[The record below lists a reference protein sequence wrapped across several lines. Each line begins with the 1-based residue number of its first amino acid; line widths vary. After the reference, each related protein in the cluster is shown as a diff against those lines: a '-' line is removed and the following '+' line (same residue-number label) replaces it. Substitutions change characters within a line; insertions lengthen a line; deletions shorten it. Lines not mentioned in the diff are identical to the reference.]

1 MVGIKEGEK
10 IMLLVTFDKVPKGA
24 KKYFQFKHK
33 LSRKS
38 PELDIKTADTAVKD
52 YAKSLE
58 AAGSNVAFTIFD
70 DEDEDR
76 EESSFEAPV
85 LPEDQDGG
93 ILNLIDRDLEN
104 ENLNREQEETVT
116 DLKDQIFNELE
127 PSLNEDYEDSLN
139 EDNGFMFNNNQVL
152 EPEDEEDEVGEEI
165 PPKND
170 VSDETADKNSTA
182 QLNTSNSAN
191 PNSYNFVTKSP
202 EATPPSSLPVLP
214 VQPDQVS
221 TTEAT
226 HDEVI
231 SYGKYTD
238 ANDIL
243 DRLPKGYDK
252 NQFALN
258 NIRHDLGYLDNPRDQ
273 YDQALNDK
281 IDQALRD
288 YSMQDIQRVYDE
300 GLAKSKAAI
309 VDRLKEAYNRVT
321 KEPIDKIVES
331 KTVTKIQQLT
341 VKATQQ
347 KQNNQSDLNK
357 LKENKALELKTN
369 DEAALAEYKKQ
380 LEEKRNL
387 ALKSFNDQEELK
399 TRNANEQID
408 EQLKADKAKAE
419 HVARNEEVQKR
430 NSELDDSRTTIS
442 NDFDHAVRDN
452 YDKNNN
458 LFEKNL
464 KKVQERVQLAKEEIN
479 EQRRIDQEKAEERR
493 QREAEAAR
501 KERELDLKQKAIE
514 QNESLAKLQ
523 QENMAKLPEEFA
535 KAIAAAITQNN
546 LENPNVKITLNSDGK
561 DTKDISVPVPNIKGE
576 IVDLDTTKQTDP
588 SNVTEPTEEN
598 AALDQENETNND
610 KPKKHHYTSGIISL
624 VCLAA
629 AALGGTWAYTNNRP
643 NNEQKAVV
651 EQSSSHTKQTSK
663 SNSKQSNKKSD
674 ENDAVKKSKS
684 SAKPKVKATQTHLTR
699 SQAVLKQ
706 YRETKTWAQKRD
718 MLDGLLGQGDAR
730 NLKKIATI
738 YANPIANLYS
748 AIANEDKVQTREIWL
763 NLTDD
768 QRTEISNSAKK
779 AVALAFYDI
788 ADWQDGWL
796 ARYAY

>member
-1 MVGIKEGEK
+1 MVGVKEGEK

-38 PELDIKTADTAVKD
+38 PELDIKTADDAVKD
-52 YAKSLE
+52 YAKTLE
-58 AAGSNVAFTIFD
+58 EADSNVTFTIFD

-104 ENLNREQEETVT
+104 ENLTRDQEETVT
-116 DLKDQIFNELE
+116 TLKDQIFNELE
-127 PSLNEDYEDSLN
+127 PSLNDDEDDLN
-139 EDNGFMFNNNQVL
+139 EDNGFMFNSNQIL
-152 EPEDEEDEVGEEI
+152 DSDDEVRDEI
-165 PPKND
+165 PPEND
-170 VSDETADKNSTA
+170 VNDETEDNSPTEE
-182 QLNTSNSAN
+182 SNSNAAAN
-191 PNSYNFVTKSP
+191 PSLNNVPTQLPEKVGASP
-202 EATPPSSLPVLP
+202 IQAG
-214 VQPDQVS
+214 Q
-221 TTEAT
+221 TTET
-226 HDEVI
+226 ETSRSEVI

-243 DRLPKGYDK
+243 DRLPRGYDK

-258 NIRHDLGYLDNPRDQ
+258 NIRHDLGYLDNPKDQ

-321 KEPIDKIVES
+321 KESLDKIVEGR
-331 KTVTKIQQLT
+331 TAAQIQQLV

-347 KQNNQSDLNK
+347 KQNNQSDLSK

-387 ALKSFNDQEELK
+387 ALKNFNDQEELK

-408 EQLKADKAKAE
+408 EQLKADKAKVE
-419 HVARNEEVQKR
+419 RVARDEEVQKR

-442 NDFDHAVRDN
+442 NDFDHAVRNN
-452 YDKNNN
+452 YDKNND
-458 LFEKNL
+458 LFEDNL
-464 KKVQERVQLAKEEIN
+464 KKVQEKVRLAKEQIN
-479 EQRRIDQEKAEERR
+479 QQKQLDQEKAEEKR

-546 LENPNVKITLNSDGK
+546 LENPNVKITLNNDGK
-561 DTKDISVPVPNIKGE
+561 NALVPVPHVDGE
-576 IVDLDTTKQTDP
+576 IVDLDDTKKNDAP
-588 SNVTEPTEEN
+588 IDSESNEEDSELKPETEDN
-598 AALDQENETNND
+598 S
-610 KPKKHHYTSGIISL
+610 PKKRHYKSEIISL

-629 AALGGTWAYTNNRP
+629 AALGGTWAYTNNHS
-643 NNEQKAVV
+643 NNEQKASIERSSSNSHVKKNK
-651 EQSSSHTKQTSK
+651 QSSS
-663 SNSKQSNKKSD
+663 KQSDKKSANEDIAKNKKT
-674 ENDAVKKSKS
+674 NAKSKTKS
-684 SAKPKVKATQTHLTR
+684 TPTHLTR

-738 YANPIANLYS
+738 YSNPIANLYS
-748 AIANEDKVQTREIWL
+748 AIANEDKAQTRDIWL
-763 NLTDD
+763 SLTDD

>member
-1 MVGIKEGEK
+1 MVGVKEGEK

-38 PELDIKTADTAVKD
+38 PELDIKTADDAVKD

-58 AAGSNVAFTIFD
+58 EADSNVTFTIFD

-76 EESSFEAPV
+76 EESSFEAQI

-104 ENLNREQEETVT
+104 ENLTRDQEETVT
-116 DLKDQIFNELE
+116 TLKDQIFNELE
-127 PSLNEDYEDSLN
+127 PSLSDDEEDLN
-139 EDNGFMFNNNQVL
+139 KDNGFMFNNNQIL
-152 EPEDEEDEVGEEI
+152 DSDDEVRDEI
-165 PPKND
+165 PPEND
-170 VSDETADKNSTA
+170 VNDETEDNSPTEE
-182 QLNTSNSAN
+182 SNSNAATN
-191 PNSYNFVTKSP
+191 PSLNNVPTQLP
-202 EATPPSSLPVLP
+202 EEVDALPI
-214 VQPDQVS
+214 QAGQ
-221 TTEAT
+221 TTET
-226 HDEVI
+226 ETSRSEVI

-243 DRLPKGYDK
+243 DRLPRGYDK

-258 NIRHDLGYLDNPRDQ
+258 NIRHDLGYLDNPKDQ

-321 KEPIDKIVES
+321 KESLDKIVEDR
-331 KTVTKIQQLT
+331 TAAQIQQLV
-341 VKATQQ
+341 VKATHQ
-347 KQNNQSDLNK
+347 KQNNQSDLSK

-380 LEEKRNL
+380 LEEKRNI
-387 ALKSFNDQEELK
+387 ALKNFNDQEELK

-408 EQLKADKAKAE
+408 EQLKADKAKVE
-419 HVARNEEVQKR
+419 RVARDEEVQKR

-442 NDFDHAVRDN
+442 NDFDHAVRNN
-452 YDKNNN
+452 YDKNND
-458 LFEKNL
+458 LFEDNL
-464 KKVQERVQLAKEEIN
+464 KKVQEKVRLAKEQIN
-479 EQRRIDQEKAEERR
+479 QQKLLDQEKAEEKR

-546 LENPNVKITLNSDGK
+546 LENPNVKITLNNDGK
-561 DTKDISVPVPNIKGE
+561 NALVPVPHVDGE
-576 IVDLDTTKQTDP
+576 VVDLDDTKKNDAP
-588 SNVTEPTEEN
+588 IDSESNEEDSELKPETEDN
-598 AALDQENETNND
+598 S
-610 KPKKHHYTSGIISL
+610 PKKHHYKSEIISL

-629 AALGGTWAYTNNRP
+629 AALGGTWAYTNNHS
-643 NNEQKAVV
+643 NNEQKASIERSSSNSHVKKNK
-651 EQSSSHTKQTSK
+651 QSSS
-663 SNSKQSNKKSD
+663 KQSDKKSANEDIAKNKKP
-674 ENDAVKKSKS
+674 NAKSKTKS
-684 SAKPKVKATQTHLTR
+684 TPTYLTR

-706 YRETKTWAQKRD
+706 YRETKNWAQKRD

-738 YANPIANLYS
+738 YSNPIASLYS
-748 AIANEDKVQTREIWL
+748 AIANEDKAQTRDIWL
-763 NLTDD
+763 SLTDD

>member
-1 MVGIKEGEK
+1 
-10 IMLLVTFDKVPKGA
+10 MLLVTFDKVPKGA

-38 PELDIKTADTAVKD
+38 PELDIKTADDAVKD

-58 AAGSNVAFTIFD
+58 EADSNVTFTIFD

-76 EESSFEAPV
+76 EESSFEAQI

-104 ENLNREQEETVT
+104 ENLTRDQEETVT
-116 DLKDQIFNELE
+116 TLKDQIFNELE
-127 PSLNEDYEDSLN
+127 PSLSDDEEDLN
-139 EDNGFMFNNNQVL
+139 KDNGFMFNNNQIL
-152 EPEDEEDEVGEEI
+152 DSDDEVRDEI
-165 PPKND
+165 PPEND
-170 VSDETADKNSTA
+170 VNDETEDNSPTEE
-182 QLNTSNSAN
+182 SNSNAATN
-191 PNSYNFVTKSP
+191 PSLNNVPTQLP
-202 EATPPSSLPVLP
+202 EEVDALPI
-214 VQPDQVS
+214 QAGQ
-221 TTEAT
+221 TTET
-226 HDEVI
+226 ETSRSEVI

-243 DRLPKGYDK
+243 DRLPRGYDK

-258 NIRHDLGYLDNPRDQ
+258 NIRHDLGYLDNPKDQ

-321 KEPIDKIVES
+321 KESLDKIVEDR
-331 KTVTKIQQLT
+331 TAAQIQQLV
-341 VKATQQ
+341 VKATHQ
-347 KQNNQSDLNK
+347 KQNNQSDLSK

-380 LEEKRNL
+380 LEEKRNI
-387 ALKSFNDQEELK
+387 ALKNFNDQEELK

-408 EQLKADKAKAE
+408 EQLKADKAKVE
-419 HVARNEEVQKR
+419 RVARDEEVQKR

-442 NDFDHAVRDN
+442 NDFDHAVRNN
-452 YDKNNN
+452 YDKNND
-458 LFEKNL
+458 LFEDNL
-464 KKVQERVQLAKEEIN
+464 KKVQEKVQLAKEQIN
-479 EQRRIDQEKAEERR
+479 QQKQLDQEKAEEKR

-523 QENMAKLPEEFA
+523 QENMAKLPEKFA

-546 LENPNVKITLNSDGK
+546 LENPNVKITLNNDGK
-561 DTKDISVPVPNIKGE
+561 NALVPVPHVDGE
-576 IVDLDTTKQTDP
+576 VVDLDDTKKNDAP
-588 SNVTEPTEEN
+588 IDSESNEEDSELKPETEDN
-598 AALDQENETNND
+598 S
-610 KPKKHHYTSGIISL
+610 PKKRHYKSEIISL

-629 AALGGTWAYTNNRP
+629 AALGGTWAYTNNHS
-643 NNEQKAVV
+643 NNEQKASIERSSSNSHVKKNK
-651 EQSSSHTKQTSK
+651 QSSS
-663 SNSKQSNKKSD
+663 KQSDKKSANEDIAKNKKP
-674 ENDAVKKSKS
+674 NAKSKTKS
-684 SAKPKVKATQTHLTR
+684 TPTYLTR
-699 SQAVLKQ
+699 SQAILKQ

-738 YANPIANLYS
+738 YSNPIASLYS
-748 AIANEDKVQTREIWL
+748 AIANEDKAQTRDIWL
-763 NLTDD
+763 SLTDD

>member
-1 MVGIKEGEK
+1 
-10 IMLLVTFDKVPKGA
+10 MLLVTFDKVPKGA

-38 PELDIKTADTAVKD
+38 PELDIKTADDAVKD

-58 AAGSNVAFTIFD
+58 EADSNVTFTIFD

-76 EESSFEAPV
+76 EESSFEAQI

-104 ENLNREQEETVT
+104 ENLTRDQEETVT
-116 DLKDQIFNELE
+116 TLKDQIFNELE
-127 PSLNEDYEDSLN
+127 PSLSDDEEDLN
-139 EDNGFMFNNNQVL
+139 KDNGFMFNNNQIL
-152 EPEDEEDEVGEEI
+152 DSDDEVRDEI
-165 PPKND
+165 PPEND
-170 VSDETADKNSTA
+170 VNDETEDNSPTEE
-182 QLNTSNSAN
+182 SNSNAATN
-191 PNSYNFVTKSP
+191 PSLNNVPTQLP
-202 EATPPSSLPVLP
+202 EEVDALPI
-214 VQPDQVS
+214 QAGQ
-221 TTEAT
+221 TTET
-226 HDEVI
+226 ETSRSEVI

-243 DRLPKGYDK
+243 DRLPRGYDK

-258 NIRHDLGYLDNPRDQ
+258 NIRHDLGYLDNPKDQ

-321 KEPIDKIVES
+321 KESLDKIVEDR
-331 KTVTKIQQLT
+331 TAAQIQQLV
-341 VKATQQ
+341 VKATHQ
-347 KQNNQSDLNK
+347 KQNNQSDLSK

-380 LEEKRNL
+380 LEEKRNI
-387 ALKSFNDQEELK
+387 ALKNFNDQEELK

-408 EQLKADKAKAE
+408 EQLKADKAKVE
-419 HVARNEEVQKR
+419 RVARDEEVQKR

-442 NDFDHAVRDN
+442 NDFDHAVRNN
-452 YDKNNN
+452 YDKNND
-458 LFEKNL
+458 LFEDNL
-464 KKVQERVQLAKEEIN
+464 KKVQEKVRLAKEQIN
-479 EQRRIDQEKAEERR
+479 QQKLLDQEKAEEKR

-546 LENPNVKITLNSDGK
+546 LENPNVKITLNNDGK
-561 DTKDISVPVPNIKGE
+561 NALVPVPYVDGE
-576 IVDLDTTKQTDP
+576 VVDLDDTKKNDAP
-588 SNVTEPTEEN
+588 IDSESNEEDSELKPETEDN
-598 AALDQENETNND
+598 S
-610 KPKKHHYTSGIISL
+610 PKKRHYKSEIISL

-629 AALGGTWAYTNNRP
+629 AALGGTWAYTNNHS
-643 NNEQKAVV
+643 NNEQKASIERSSSNSHVKKNK
-651 EQSSSHTKQTSK
+651 QSSS
-663 SNSKQSNKKSD
+663 KQSDKKSANEDIAKNKKP
-674 ENDAVKKSKS
+674 NAKSKTKS
-684 SAKPKVKATQTHLTR
+684 TPTYLTR
-699 SQAVLKQ
+699 SQAILKQ

-738 YANPIANLYS
+738 YSNPIANLYS
-748 AIANEDKVQTREIWL
+748 AIANEDKAQTRDIWL
-763 NLTDD
+763 SLTDD

>member
-1 MVGIKEGEK
+1 
-10 IMLLVTFDKVPKGA
+10 MLLVTFDKVPKGA

-38 PELDIKTADTAVKD
+38 PELDIKTADDAVKD

-58 AAGSNVAFTIFD
+58 EADSNVTFTIFD

-76 EESSFEAPV
+76 EESSFEAQI

-104 ENLNREQEETVT
+104 ENLTRDQEETVT
-116 DLKDQIFNELE
+116 TLKDQIFNELE
-127 PSLNEDYEDSLN
+127 PSLSDDEEDLN
-139 EDNGFMFNNNQVL
+139 KDNGFMFNNNQIL
-152 EPEDEEDEVGEEI
+152 DSDDEVRDEI
-165 PPKND
+165 PPEND
-170 VSDETADKNSTA
+170 VNDETEDNSPTEE
-182 QLNTSNSAN
+182 SNSNAATN
-191 PNSYNFVTKSP
+191 PSLNNVPTQLP
-202 EATPPSSLPVLP
+202 EEVDALPI
-214 VQPDQVS
+214 QAGQ
-221 TTEAT
+221 TTET
-226 HDEVI
+226 ETNRSEVI

-243 DRLPKGYDK
+243 DRLPRGYNK
-252 NQFALN
+252 NQFALD
-258 NIRHDLGYLDNPRDQ
+258 NIRHDLGYLDNPKDQ
-273 YDQALNDK
+273 YEQELNDK
-281 IDQALRD
+281 INQALRD

-321 KEPIDKIVES
+321 KESLDKIVEDR
-331 KTVTKIQQLT
+331 TAAQIQQLV
-341 VKATQQ
+341 VKATHQ
-347 KQNNQSDLNK
+347 KQNNQSDLSK

-380 LEEKRNL
+380 LEEKRNI
-387 ALKSFNDQEELK
+387 ALKNFNDQEELK

-408 EQLKADKAKAE
+408 EQLKADKAKVE
-419 HVARNEEVQKR
+419 RVARDEEVQKR

-442 NDFDHAVRDN
+442 NDFDHAVRNN
-452 YDKNNN
+452 YDKNND
-458 LFEKNL
+458 LFEDNL
-464 KKVQERVQLAKEEIN
+464 KKVQERVRLAKEQIN
-479 EQRRIDQEKAEERR
+479 QQKQLDQEKAEEKR

-546 LENPNVKITLNSDGK
+546 LENPNVKITLNNDGK
-561 DTKDISVPVPNIKGE
+561 NALVPVPHVDGE
-576 IVDLDTTKQTDP
+576 VVDLDDTKKNDAP
-588 SNVTEPTEEN
+588 IDSESNEEDSELKPETEDN
-598 AALDQENETNND
+598 S
-610 KPKKHHYTSGIISL
+610 PKKRHYKSEIISL

-629 AALGGTWAYTNNRP
+629 AALGGTWAYTNNHS
-643 NNEQKAVV
+643 NNEQKASIERSSSNSHVKKNK
-651 EQSSSHTKQTSK
+651 QSSS
-663 SNSKQSNKKSD
+663 KQSDKKSANEDIAKNKKP
-674 ENDAVKKSKS
+674 NAKSKTKS
-684 SAKPKVKATQTHLTR
+684 TPTHLTR

-706 YRETKTWAQKRD
+706 YRETNNWAQKRD

-738 YANPIANLYS
+738 YSNPIASLYS
-748 AIANEDKVQTREIWL
+748 AIANEDKAQTRDIWL
-763 NLTDD
+763 SLTDD

>member
-1 MVGIKEGEK
+1 
-10 IMLLVTFDKVPKGA
+10 MLLVTFDKVPKGA

-38 PELDIKTADTAVKD
+38 PELDIKTADDAVKD

-58 AAGSNVAFTIFD
+58 EADSNVTFTIFD

-76 EESSFEAPV
+76 EESSFEAQI

-104 ENLNREQEETVT
+104 ENLTRDQEETVT
-116 DLKDQIFNELE
+116 TLKDQIFNELE
-127 PSLNEDYEDSLN
+127 PSLSDDEEDLN
-139 EDNGFMFNNNQVL
+139 KDNGFMFNNNQIL
-152 EPEDEEDEVGEEI
+152 DSDDEVRDEI
-165 PPKND
+165 PPEND
-170 VSDETADKNSTA
+170 VNDETEDNSPTEE
-182 QLNTSNSAN
+182 SNSNAATN
-191 PNSYNFVTKSP
+191 PSLNNVPTQLP
-202 EATPPSSLPVLP
+202 EEVDALPI
-214 VQPDQVS
+214 QAGQ
-221 TTEAT
+221 TTET
-226 HDEVI
+226 ETSRSEVI

-243 DRLPKGYDK
+243 DRLPRGYDK

-258 NIRHDLGYLDNPRDQ
+258 NIRHDLGYLDNPKDQ

-321 KEPIDKIVES
+321 KESLDKIVEDR
-331 KTVTKIQQLT
+331 TAAQIQQLV
-341 VKATQQ
+341 VKATHQ
-347 KQNNQSDLNK
+347 KQNNQSDLSK

-380 LEEKRNL
+380 LEEKRNI
-387 ALKSFNDQEELK
+387 ALKNFNDQEELK

-408 EQLKADKAKAE
+408 EQLKADKAKVE
-419 HVARNEEVQKR
+419 RVARDEEVQKR

-442 NDFDHAVRDN
+442 NDFDHAVRNN
-452 YDKNNN
+452 YDKNND
-458 LFEKNL
+458 LFEDNL
-464 KKVQERVQLAKEEIN
+464 KKVQEKVRLAKEQIN
-479 EQRRIDQEKAEERR
+479 QQKLLDQEKAEEKR

-546 LENPNVKITLNSDGK
+546 LENPNVKITLNNDGK
-561 DTKDISVPVPNIKGE
+561 NALVPVPHVDGE
-576 IVDLDTTKQTDP
+576 IVDLDDTKKNDAP
-588 SNVTEPTEEN
+588 IDSESNEEDSELKPETEDN
-598 AALDQENETNND
+598 S
-610 KPKKHHYTSGIISL
+610 PKKHHYKSEIISL

-629 AALGGTWAYTNNRP
+629 AALGGTWAYTNNHS
-643 NNEQKAVV
+643 NNEQKASIERSSSNSHVKKNK
-651 EQSSSHTKQTSK
+651 QSSS
-663 SNSKQSNKKSD
+663 KQSAKKD
-674 ENDAVKKSKS
+674 IAKNQKTNAKSKTKS
-684 SAKPKVKATQTHLTR
+684 TPTYLTR
-699 SQAVLKQ
+699 SQAILKQ

-738 YANPIANLYS
+738 YSNPIASLYS
-748 AIANEDKVQTREIWL
+748 AIANEDKAQTRDIWL
-763 NLTDD
+763 SLTDD

>member
-1 MVGIKEGEK
+1 
-10 IMLLVTFDKVPKGA
+10 MLLVTFDKVPKGA

-38 PELDIKTADTAVKD
+38 PELDIKTADDAVKD

-58 AAGSNVAFTIFD
+58 EADSNVTFTIFD

-76 EESSFEAPV
+76 EESSFEAQI

-93 ILNLIDRDLEN
+93 ILNWIDRDLEN
-104 ENLNREQEETVT
+104 ENLTRDQEETVT
-116 DLKDQIFNELE
+116 TLKDQIFNELE
-127 PSLNEDYEDSLN
+127 PSLSDDEEDLN
-139 EDNGFMFNNNQVL
+139 KDNGFMFNNNQIL
-152 EPEDEEDEVGEEI
+152 DSDDEVRDEI
-165 PPKND
+165 PPEND
-170 VSDETADKNSTA
+170 VNDETEDNSPTEE
-182 QLNTSNSAN
+182 SNSNAATN
-191 PNSYNFVTKSP
+191 PSLNNVPTQLP
-202 EATPPSSLPVLP
+202 EEVDALPI
-214 VQPDQVS
+214 QAGQ
-221 TTEAT
+221 TTET
-226 HDEVI
+226 ETNRSEVI

-243 DRLPKGYDK
+243 DRLPRGYDK
-252 NQFALN
+252 NQFALD
-258 NIRHDLGYLDNPRDQ
+258 NIRHDLGYLDNPKDQ
-273 YDQALNDK
+273 YEQELNDK
-281 IDQALRD
+281 INQALRD

-321 KEPIDKIVES
+321 KESLDKIVEGR
-331 KTVTKIQQLT
+331 TEAQIQQLV

-347 KQNNQSDLNK
+347 KQNNQSDLSK

-387 ALKSFNDQEELK
+387 ALKNFNDQEELK

-408 EQLKADKAKAE
+408 EQLKADKAKVE
-419 HVARNEEVQKR
+419 RVARDEEVQKR

-442 NDFDHAVRDN
+442 NDFDHAVRNN
-452 YDKNNN
+452 YDKNND
-458 LFEKNL
+458 LFEDNL
-464 KKVQERVQLAKEEIN
+464 KKVQEKVRLAKEQIN
-479 EQRRIDQEKAEERR
+479 QQKLLDQEKAEEKR

-546 LENPNVKITLNSDGK
+546 LENPNVKITLNNDGK
-561 DTKDISVPVPNIKGE
+561 NALVPVPHVDGE
-576 IVDLDTTKQTDP
+576 VVDLDDTKKNDAP
-588 SNVTEPTEEN
+588 IDSESNEEDSELKPETEDN
-598 AALDQENETNND
+598 SS
-610 KPKKHHYTSGIISL
+610 KKHHYKSEIISL

-629 AALGGTWAYTNNRP
+629 AALGGTWAYTNNHS
-643 NNEQKAVV
+643 NNEQKASIERSSSNSHVKKNK
-651 EQSSSHTKQTSK
+651 QSSS
-663 SNSKQSNKKSD
+663 KQSAKKD
-674 ENDAVKKSKS
+674 IAKNQKTNAKSKTKS
-684 SAKPKVKATQTHLTR
+684 TPTHLTR

-738 YANPIANLYS
+738 YSNPIASLYS
-748 AIANEDKVQTREIWL
+748 AIANEDKAQTRDIWL
-763 NLTDD
+763 SLTDD

>member
-1 MVGIKEGEK
+1 
-10 IMLLVTFDKVPKGA
+10 MLLVTFDKVPKGA

-38 PELDIKTADTAVKD
+38 PELDIKTADDAVKD

-58 AAGSNVAFTIFD
+58 EADSNVTFTIFD

-76 EESSFEAPV
+76 EESSFEAQI

-104 ENLNREQEETVT
+104 ENLTRDQEETVT
-116 DLKDQIFNELE
+116 TLKDQIFNELE
-127 PSLNEDYEDSLN
+127 PSLSDDEEDLN
-139 EDNGFMFNNNQVL
+139 KDNGFMFNNNQIL
-152 EPEDEEDEVGEEI
+152 DSDDEVRDEI
-165 PPKND
+165 PPEND
-170 VSDETADKNSTA
+170 VNDETEDNSPTEE
-182 QLNTSNSAN
+182 SNSNAATN
-191 PNSYNFVTKSP
+191 PSLNNVPTQLP
-202 EATPPSSLPVLP
+202 EEVDALPI
-214 VQPDQVS
+214 QAGQ
-221 TTEAT
+221 TTET
-226 HDEVI
+226 ETSRSEVI

-243 DRLPKGYDK
+243 DRLPRGYDK

-258 NIRHDLGYLDNPRDQ
+258 NIRHDLGYLDNPKDQ

-321 KEPIDKIVES
+321 KESLDKIVEDR
-331 KTVTKIQQLT
+331 TAAQIQQLV
-341 VKATQQ
+341 VKATHQ
-347 KQNNQSDLNK
+347 KQNNQSDLSK

-380 LEEKRNL
+380 LEEKRNI
-387 ALKSFNDQEELK
+387 ALKNFNDQEELK

-408 EQLKADKAKAE
+408 EQLKADKAKVE
-419 HVARNEEVQKR
+419 RVARDEEVQKR

-442 NDFDHAVRDN
+442 NDFDHAVRNN
-452 YDKNNN
+452 YDKNND
-458 LFEKNL
+458 LFEDNL
-464 KKVQERVQLAKEEIN
+464 KKVQEKVRLAKEQIN
-479 EQRRIDQEKAEERR
+479 QQKQLDQEKAEEKR

-546 LENPNVKITLNSDGK
+546 LENPNVKITLNNDGK
-561 DTKDISVPVPNIKGE
+561 NALVPVPHVDGE
-576 IVDLDTTKQTDP
+576 RVDLDDTKKNDAP
-588 SNVTEPTEEN
+588 IDSESNEEDSELKPETEDN
-598 AALDQENETNND
+598 S
-610 KPKKHHYTSGIISL
+610 PKKRHYKSEIISL

-629 AALGGTWAYTNNRP
+629 AALGGTWAYTNNHS
-643 NNEQKAVV
+643 NNEQKASIERSSSNSHVKKNK
-651 EQSSSHTKQTSK
+651 QSSS
-663 SNSKQSNKKSD
+663 KQSAKKD
-674 ENDAVKKSKS
+674 IAKNQKTNAKSKTKS
-684 SAKPKVKATQTHLTR
+684 TPTYLTR
-699 SQAVLKQ
+699 SQAILKQ

-738 YANPIANLYS
+738 YSNPIASLYS
-748 AIANEDKVQTREIWL
+748 AIANEDKAQTRDIWL
-763 NLTDD
+763 SLTDD

>member
-1 MVGIKEGEK
+1 MVGVKEGEK

-38 PELDIKTADTAVKD
+38 PELDIKTADDAVKD

-58 AAGSNVAFTIFD
+58 KADSNVTFTIFD

-76 EESSFEAPV
+76 EESSFEAQI

-104 ENLNREQEETVT
+104 ENLTRDQEETVT
-116 DLKDQIFNELE
+116 TLKDQIFNELE
-127 PSLNEDYEDSLN
+127 PSLSDDEEDLN
-139 EDNGFMFNNNQVL
+139 KDNGFMFNNNQIL
-152 EPEDEEDEVGEEI
+152 DSDDEVRDEI
-165 PPKND
+165 PPEND
-170 VSDETADKNSTA
+170 VNDETEDNSPTEE
-182 QLNTSNSAN
+182 SNSNAATN
-191 PNSYNFVTKSP
+191 PSLNNVPTQLP
-202 EATPPSSLPVLP
+202 EEVDALPI
-214 VQPDQVS
+214 QAGQ
-221 TTEAT
+221 TTET
-226 HDEVI
+226 ETSRSEVI

-243 DRLPKGYDK
+243 DRLPRGYDK

-258 NIRHDLGYLDNPRDQ
+258 NIRHDLGYLDNPKDQ

-321 KEPIDKIVES
+321 KESLDKIVEDR
-331 KTVTKIQQLT
+331 TAAQIQQLA
-341 VKATQQ
+341 VKATHQ
-347 KQNNQSDLNK
+347 KQNNQSDLSK

-387 ALKSFNDQEELK
+387 ALKNFNDQEELK

-408 EQLKADKAKAE
+408 EQLKADKAKVE
-419 HVARNEEVQKR
+419 RVARDEEVQKR

-442 NDFDHAVRDN
+442 NDFDHAVRNN
-452 YDKNNN
+452 YDKNND
-458 LFEKNL
+458 LFEDNL
-464 KKVQERVQLAKEEIN
+464 KKVQEKVRLAKEQIN
-479 EQRRIDQEKAEERR
+479 QQKLLDQEKAEEKR

-546 LENPNVKITLNSDGK
+546 LENPNVKITLNNDGK
-561 DTKDISVPVPNIKGE
+561 NALVPVPHVDGE
-576 IVDLDTTKQTDP
+576 IVDLDDTKKNDAP
-588 SNVTEPTEEN
+588 IDSESNEEDSELKPETEDN
-598 AALDQENETNND
+598 S
-610 KPKKHHYTSGIISL
+610 PKKHHYKSEIISL

-629 AALGGTWAYTNNRP
+629 AALGGTWAYTNNHS
-643 NNEQKAVV
+643 NNEQKASIERSSSNSHVKKNK
-651 EQSSSHTKQTSK
+651 QSSS
-663 SNSKQSNKKSD
+663 KQSAKKD
-674 ENDAVKKSKS
+674 IAKNQKTNAKSKTKS
-684 SAKPKVKATQTHLTR
+684 TPTYLTR
-699 SQAVLKQ
+699 SQAILKQ

-738 YANPIANLYS
+738 YSNPIASLYS
-748 AIANEDKVQTREIWL
+748 AIANEDKAQTRDIWL
-763 NLTDD
+763 SLTDD

>member
-1 MVGIKEGEK
+1 
-10 IMLLVTFDKVPKGA
+10 MLLVTFDKVPKGA

-38 PELDIKTADTAVKD
+38 PELDIKTADDAVKD

-58 AAGSNVAFTIFD
+58 EADSNVTFTIFD

-76 EESSFEAPV
+76 EESSFEAQI

-104 ENLNREQEETVT
+104 ENLTRDQEETVT
-116 DLKDQIFNELE
+116 TLKDQIFNELE
-127 PSLNEDYEDSLN
+127 PSLSDDEEDLN
-139 EDNGFMFNNNQVL
+139 KDNGFMFNNNQIL
-152 EPEDEEDEVGEEI
+152 DSDDEVRDEI
-165 PPKND
+165 PPEND
-170 VSDETADKNSTA
+170 VNDETEDNSPTEE
-182 QLNTSNSAN
+182 SNSNAATN
-191 PNSYNFVTKSP
+191 PSLNNVPTQLP
-202 EATPPSSLPVLP
+202 EEVDALPI
-214 VQPDQVS
+214 QAGQ
-221 TTEAT
+221 TTET
-226 HDEVI
+226 ETSRSEVI

-243 DRLPKGYDK
+243 DRLPRGYDK

-258 NIRHDLGYLDNPRDQ
+258 NIRHDLGYLDNPKDQ

-321 KEPIDKIVES
+321 KESLDKIVEDR
-331 KTVTKIQQLT
+331 TAAQIQQLV
-341 VKATQQ
+341 VKATHQ
-347 KQNNQSDLNK
+347 KQNNQSDLSK

-380 LEEKRNL
+380 LEEKRNI
-387 ALKSFNDQEELK
+387 ALKNFNDQEELK

-408 EQLKADKAKAE
+408 EQLKADKAKVE
-419 HVARNEEVQKR
+419 RVARDEEVQKR

-442 NDFDHAVRDN
+442 NDFDHAVRNN
-452 YDKNNN
+452 YDKNND
-458 LFEKNL
+458 LFEDNL
-464 KKVQERVQLAKEEIN
+464 KKVQEKVRLAKEQIN
-479 EQRRIDQEKAEERR
+479 QQKQLDQEKAEEKR

-546 LENPNVKITLNSDGK
+546 LENPNVKITLNNDGK
-561 DTKDISVPVPNIKGE
+561 NALVPVPHVDGE
-576 IVDLDTTKQTDP
+576 VVDLDDTKKNDAP
-588 SNVTEPTEEN
+588 IDSESNEEDSELKPETEDN
-598 AALDQENETNND
+598 S
-610 KPKKHHYTSGIISL
+610 PKKRHYKSEIISL

-629 AALGGTWAYTNNRP
+629 AALGGTWAYTNNHS
-643 NNEQKAVV
+643 NNEQKASIERSSSNSHVKKNK
-651 EQSSSHTKQTSK
+651 QSSS
-663 SNSKQSNKKSD
+663 KQSDKKSANEDIAKNKKP
-674 ENDAVKKSKS
+674 NAKSKTKS
-684 SAKPKVKATQTHLTR
+684 TPTHLTR

-706 YRETKTWAQKRD
+706 YRETKNWAQKRD

-738 YANPIANLYS
+738 YSNPIASLYS
-748 AIANEDKVQTREIWL
+748 AIANEDKAQTRDIWL
-763 NLTDD
+763 SLTDD

>member
-1 MVGIKEGEK
+1 MVGVKEGEK

-38 PELDIKTADTAVKD
+38 PELDISTADNAVKE
-52 YAKSLE
+52 YAKTLE
-58 AAGSNVAFTIFD
+58 EADSNVSFTIFD

-76 EESSFEAPV
+76 EESSFEAQI

-104 ENLNREQEETVT
+104 ENLTRDQEETVT
-116 DLKDQIFNELE
+116 TLKDQIFNELE
-127 PSLNEDYEDSLN
+127 PSLNDDIKDNLN
-139 EDNGFMFNNNQVL
+139 EDDGFMFNNNQIL
-152 EPEDEEDEVGEEI
+152 DSDDEVRDEI
-165 PPKND
+165 PPEDDGNA
-170 VSDETADKNSTA
+170 ETDKSPTVE
-182 QLNTSNSAN
+182 SNSNAATN
-191 PNSYNFVTKSP
+191 PSLNNVPTQLP
-202 EATPPSSLPVLP
+202 EEVDALPI
-214 VQPDQVS
+214 QAGQ
-221 TTEAT
+221 TTET
-226 HDEVI
+226 ETSRSEVI

-243 DRLPKGYDK
+243 DRLPRGYDK

-258 NIRHDLGYLDNPRDQ
+258 NIRHDLGYLDNPKDQ

-309 VDRLKEAYNRVT
+309 VDRLKEAYNGVT
-321 KEPIDKIVES
+321 KKSLDKIVEDR
-331 KTVTKIQQLT
+331 TAAQIQQLA
-341 VKATQQ
+341 VKATHQ
-347 KQNNQSDLNK
+347 KQNNQSDLSK

-387 ALKSFNDQEELK
+387 ALKNFNDQEELK

-408 EQLKADKAKAE
+408 EQLKADKAKVE
-419 HVARNEEVQKR
+419 RVARDEEVQKR

-442 NDFDHAVRDN
+442 NDFDHAVRNN
-452 YDKNNN
+452 YDKNND
-458 LFEKNL
+458 LFEDNL
-464 KKVQERVQLAKEEIN
+464 KKVQERVRLAKEQIN
-479 EQRRIDQEKAEERR
+479 QQKQLDQEKAEEKR

-546 LENPNVKITLNSDGK
+546 LENPNVKITLNNDGK
-561 DTKDISVPVPNIKGE
+561 NALVPVPHVDGE
-576 IVDLDTTKQTDP
+576 VVDLDDTKKNDAP
-588 SNVTEPTEEN
+588 IDSESNEEDSELKPETEDN
-598 AALDQENETNND
+598 S
-610 KPKKHHYTSGIISL
+610 PKKRHYKSEIISL

-629 AALGGTWAYTNNRP
+629 AALGGTWAYTNNHS
-643 NNEQKAVV
+643 NNEQKASIERSSSNSHVKKNK
-651 EQSSSHTKQTSK
+651 QSSS
-663 SNSKQSNKKSD
+663 KQSDKKSANEDIAKNKKP
-674 ENDAVKKSKS
+674 NAKSKTKS
-684 SAKPKVKATQTHLTR
+684 TPTHLTR

-706 YRETKTWAQKRD
+706 YRETKNWAQKRD

-738 YANPIANLYS
+738 YSNPIASLYS
-748 AIANEDKVQTREIWL
+748 AIANEDKAQTRDIWL
-763 NLTDD
+763 SLTDD

>member
-1 MVGIKEGEK
+1 
-10 IMLLVTFDKVPKGA
+10 MLLVTFDKVPKGA

-38 PELDIKTADTAVKD
+38 PELDIKTADDAVKD
-52 YAKSLE
+52 YAKTLE
-58 AAGSNVAFTIFD
+58 EADSNVTFTIFD

-76 EESSFEAPV
+76 EESSFEAQI

-104 ENLNREQEETVT
+104 ENLTRDQEETVT
-116 DLKDQIFNELE
+116 TLKDQIFNELE
-127 PSLNEDYEDSLN
+127 PSLNDDEDDLN
-139 EDNGFMFNNNQVL
+139 EDNGFMFNSNQIL
-152 EPEDEEDEVGEEI
+152 DSDDEVRDEI
-165 PPKND
+165 PPEND
-170 VSDETADKNSTA
+170 VDDETEDNSPTEE
-182 QLNTSNSAN
+182 SNSNAAAN
-191 PNSYNFVTKSP
+191 PSLNNVPTQLPEKIGASP
-202 EATPPSSLPVLP
+202 IQAG
-214 VQPDQVS
+214 Q
-221 TTEAT
+221 TTET
-226 HDEVI
+226 ETSRSEVI

-243 DRLPKGYDK
+243 DRLPRGYDK

-258 NIRHDLGYLDNPRDQ
+258 NIRHDLGYLDNPKDQ

-321 KEPIDKIVES
+321 KESLDKIVEGR
-331 KTVTKIQQLT
+331 TAAQIQQLV

-347 KQNNQSDLNK
+347 KQNNQSDLSK

-387 ALKSFNDQEELK
+387 ALKNFNDQEELK

-408 EQLKADKAKAE
+408 EQLKADKAKVE
-419 HVARNEEVQKR
+419 RVARDEEVQKR

-442 NDFDHAVRDN
+442 NDFDHAVRNN
-452 YDKNNN
+452 YDKNND
-458 LFEKNL
+458 LFEDNL
-464 KKVQERVQLAKEEIN
+464 KKVQEKVRLAKEQIN
-479 EQRRIDQEKAEERR
+479 QQKQLDQEKAEEKR

-546 LENPNVKITLNSDGK
+546 LENPNVKITLNNDGK
-561 DTKDISVPVPNIKGE
+561 NALVPVPHVDGE
-576 IVDLDTTKQTDP
+576 IVDLDDTKKNDAP
-588 SNVTEPTEEN
+588 IDSESNEEDSELKPETEDN
-598 AALDQENETNND
+598 S
-610 KPKKHHYTSGIISL
+610 PKKRHYKSEIISL

-629 AALGGTWAYTNNRP
+629 AALGGTWAYTNNHS
-643 NNEQKAVV
+643 NNEQKASIERSSSNSHVKKNK
-651 EQSSSHTKQTSK
+651 QSSS
-663 SNSKQSNKKSD
+663 KQSDKKSANEDIAKNKKT
-674 ENDAVKKSKS
+674 NAKSKTKS
-684 SAKPKVKATQTHLTR
+684 TPTHLTR

-706 YRETKTWAQKRD
+706 YRETKNWAQKRD

-738 YANPIANLYS
+738 YSNPIANLYS
-748 AIANEDKVQTREIWL
+748 AIANEDKAQTRDIWL
-763 NLTDD
+763 SLTDD

>member
-1 MVGIKEGEK
+1 
-10 IMLLVTFDKVPKGA
+10 MLLVTFDKVPKGA

-38 PELDIKTADTAVKD
+38 PELDIKTADDAVKD

-58 AAGSNVAFTIFD
+58 EADSNVTFTIFD

-76 EESSFEAPV
+76 EESSFEAQI

-104 ENLNREQEETVT
+104 ENLTRDQEETVT
-116 DLKDQIFNELE
+116 TLKDQIFNELE
-127 PSLNEDYEDSLN
+127 PSLSDDEEDLN
-139 EDNGFMFNNNQVL
+139 KDNGFMFNNNQIL
-152 EPEDEEDEVGEEI
+152 DSDDEVRDEI
-165 PPKND
+165 PPEND
-170 VSDETADKNSTA
+170 VNDETEDNSPTEE
-182 QLNTSNSAN
+182 SNSNAATN
-191 PNSYNFVTKSP
+191 PSLNNVPTQLP
-202 EATPPSSLPVLP
+202 EEVDALPI
-214 VQPDQVS
+214 QAGQ
-221 TTEAT
+221 TTET
-226 HDEVI
+226 ETSRSEVI

-243 DRLPKGYDK
+243 DRLPRGYDK

-258 NIRHDLGYLDNPRDQ
+258 NIRHDLGYLDNPKDQ

-321 KEPIDKIVES
+321 KESLDKIVEDR
-331 KTVTKIQQLT
+331 TAAQIQQLV
-341 VKATQQ
+341 VKATHQ
-347 KQNNQSDLNK
+347 KQNNQSDLSK

-380 LEEKRNL
+380 LEEKRNI
-387 ALKSFNDQEELK
+387 ALKNFNDQEELK

-408 EQLKADKAKAE
+408 EQLKADKAKVE
-419 HVARNEEVQKR
+419 RVARDEEVQKR

-442 NDFDHAVRDN
+442 NDFDHAVRNN
-452 YDKNNN
+452 YDKNND
-458 LFEKNL
+458 LFEYNL
-464 KKVQERVQLAKEEIN
+464 KKVQEKVRLAKEQIN
-479 EQRRIDQEKAEERR
+479 QQKLLDQEKAEEKR

-546 LENPNVKITLNSDGK
+546 LENPNVKITLNNDGK
-561 DTKDISVPVPNIKGE
+561 NALVPVPHVDGE
-576 IVDLDTTKQTDP
+576 IVDLDDTKKNDAP
-588 SNVTEPTEEN
+588 IDSESNEEDSELKPETEDN
-598 AALDQENETNND
+598 S
-610 KPKKHHYTSGIISL
+610 PKKHHYKSEIISL

-629 AALGGTWAYTNNRP
+629 ATLGGTWAYTNNHS
-643 NNEQKAVV
+643 NNEQKASIERSSSNSHVKKNK
-651 EQSSSHTKQTSK
+651 QSSS
-663 SNSKQSNKKSD
+663 KQSAKKD
-674 ENDAVKKSKS
+674 IAKNQKTNAKSKTKS
-684 SAKPKVKATQTHLTR
+684 TPTYLTR
-699 SQAVLKQ
+699 SQAILKQ

-738 YANPIANLYS
+738 YSNPIASLYS
-748 AIANEDKVQTREIWL
+748 AIANEDKAQTRDIWL
-763 NLTDD
+763 SLTDD

>member
-1 MVGIKEGEK
+1 MVGVKEGEK

-38 PELDIKTADTAVKD
+38 PELDIKTADDAVKD

-58 AAGSNVAFTIFD
+58 EADSNVTFTIFD

-76 EESSFEAPV
+76 EESSFEAQI

-104 ENLNREQEETVT
+104 ENLTRDQEETVT
-116 DLKDQIFNELE
+116 TLKDQIFNELE
-127 PSLNEDYEDSLN
+127 PSLSDDEEDLN
-139 EDNGFMFNNNQVL
+139 KDNGFMFNNNQIL
-152 EPEDEEDEVGEEI
+152 DSDDEVRDEI
-165 PPKND
+165 PPEND
-170 VSDETADKNSTA
+170 VNDETEDNSPTEE
-182 QLNTSNSAN
+182 SNSNAATN
-191 PNSYNFVTKSP
+191 PSLNNVPTQLP
-202 EATPPSSLPVLP
+202 EEVDALPI
-214 VQPDQVS
+214 QAGQ
-221 TTEAT
+221 TTET
-226 HDEVI
+226 ETSRSEVI

-243 DRLPKGYDK
+243 DRLPRGYDK

-258 NIRHDLGYLDNPRDQ
+258 NIRHDLGYLDNPKDQ

-321 KEPIDKIVES
+321 KESLDKIVEGR
-331 KTVTKIQQLT
+331 TAAQIQQLV

-347 KQNNQSDLNK
+347 KQNNQSDLSK

-387 ALKSFNDQEELK
+387 ALKNFNDQEELK

-408 EQLKADKAKAE
+408 EQLKADKAKVE
-419 HVARNEEVQKR
+419 RVARDEEVQKR

-442 NDFDHAVRDN
+442 NDFDHAVRNN
-452 YDKNNN
+452 YDKNND
-458 LFEKNL
+458 LFEDNL
-464 KKVQERVQLAKEEIN
+464 KKVQEKVQLAKEQIN
-479 EQRRIDQEKAEERR
+479 QQKQLDQEKAEEKR

-546 LENPNVKITLNSDGK
+546 LENPNVKITLNNDGK
-561 DTKDISVPVPNIKGE
+561 NALVPVPHVDGE
-576 IVDLDTTKQTDP
+576 VVDLDDTKKNDAP
-588 SNVTEPTEEN
+588 IDSESNEEDSELKPETEDN
-598 AALDQENETNND
+598 S
-610 KPKKHHYTSGIISL
+610 PKKRHYKSEIISL

-629 AALGGTWAYTNNRP
+629 AALGGTWAYTNNHS
-643 NNEQKAVV
+643 NNEQKASIERSSSNSHVKKNK
-651 EQSSSHTKQTSK
+651 QSSS
-663 SNSKQSNKKSD
+663 KQSDKKSANEDIAKNKKP
-674 ENDAVKKSKS
+674 NAKSKTKS
-684 SAKPKVKATQTHLTR
+684 TPTHLTR

-706 YRETKTWAQKRD
+706 YRETKNWAQKRD

-738 YANPIANLYS
+738 YSNPIASLYS
-748 AIANEDKVQTREIWL
+748 AIANEDKAQTRDIWL
-763 NLTDD
+763 SLTDD

>member
-1 MVGIKEGEK
+1 MVGVKEGEK

-38 PELDIKTADTAVKD
+38 PELDIKTADDAVKD

-58 AAGSNVAFTIFD
+58 EADSNVTFTIFD

-76 EESSFEAPV
+76 EESSFEAQI

-104 ENLNREQEETVT
+104 ENLTRDQEETVT
-116 DLKDQIFNELE
+116 TLKDQIFNELE
-127 PSLNEDYEDSLN
+127 PSLSDDEEDLN
-139 EDNGFMFNNNQVL
+139 KDNGFMFNNNQIL
-152 EPEDEEDEVGEEI
+152 DSDDEVRDEI
-165 PPKND
+165 PPEND
-170 VSDETADKNSTA
+170 VNDETEDNSPTEE
-182 QLNTSNSAN
+182 SNSNAATN
-191 PNSYNFVTKSP
+191 PSLNNVPTQLP
-202 EATPPSSLPVLP
+202 EEVDALPI
-214 VQPDQVS
+214 QAGQ
-221 TTEAT
+221 TTET
-226 HDEVI
+226 ETSRSEVI

-243 DRLPKGYDK
+243 DRLPRGYDK

-258 NIRHDLGYLDNPRDQ
+258 NIRHDLGYLDNPKDQ

-321 KEPIDKIVES
+321 KESLDKIVEDR
-331 KTVTKIQQLT
+331 TAAQIQQLI
-341 VKATQQ
+341 VKATHQ
-347 KQNNQSDLNK
+347 KQNNQSDLSK

-380 LEEKRNL
+380 LEEKRNI
-387 ALKSFNDQEELK
+387 ALKNFNDQEELK

-408 EQLKADKAKAE
+408 EQLKADKAKVE
-419 HVARNEEVQKR
+419 RVARDEEVQKR

-442 NDFDHAVRDN
+442 NDFDHAVRNN
-452 YDKNNN
+452 YDKNND
-458 LFEKNL
+458 LFEDNL
-464 KKVQERVQLAKEEIN
+464 KKVQEKVRLAKEQIN
-479 EQRRIDQEKAEERR
+479 QQKLLDQEKAEEKR

-546 LENPNVKITLNSDGK
+546 LENPNVKITLNNDGK
-561 DTKDISVPVPNIKGE
+561 NALVPVPHVDGE
-576 IVDLDTTKQTDP
+576 IVDLDDTKKNDAP
-588 SNVTEPTEEN
+588 IDSESNEEDSELKPETEDN
-598 AALDQENETNND
+598 S
-610 KPKKHHYTSGIISL
+610 PKKHHYKSEIISL

-629 AALGGTWAYTNNRP
+629 AALGGTWAYTNNHS
-643 NNEQKAVV
+643 NNEQKASIERSSSNSHVKKNK
-651 EQSSSHTKQTSK
+651 QSSS
-663 SNSKQSNKKSD
+663 KQSDKKSANEDIAKNKKP
-674 ENDAVKKSKS
+674 NAKSKTKS
-684 SAKPKVKATQTHLTR
+684 TPTYLTR
-699 SQAVLKQ
+699 SQAILKQ

-738 YANPIANLYS
+738 YSNPIASLYS
-748 AIANEDKVQTREIWL
+748 AIANEDKAQTRDIWL
-763 NLTDD
+763 SLTDD

>member
-1 MVGIKEGEK
+1 
-10 IMLLVTFDKVPKGA
+10 MLLVTFDKVPKGA

-38 PELDIKTADTAVKD
+38 PELDIKTADDAVKD

-58 AAGSNVAFTIFD
+58 EADSNVTFTIFD

-76 EESSFEAPV
+76 EESSFEAQI

-104 ENLNREQEETVT
+104 ENLTRDQEETVT
-116 DLKDQIFNELE
+116 TLKDQIFNELE
-127 PSLNEDYEDSLN
+127 PSLSDDEEDLN
-139 EDNGFMFNNNQVL
+139 KDNGFMFNNNQIL
-152 EPEDEEDEVGEEI
+152 DSDDEVRDEI
-165 PPKND
+165 PPEND
-170 VSDETADKNSTA
+170 VNDETEDNSPTEE
-182 QLNTSNSAN
+182 SNSNAATN
-191 PNSYNFVTKSP
+191 PSLNNVPTQLP
-202 EATPPSSLPVLP
+202 EEVDALPI
-214 VQPDQVS
+214 QAGQ
-221 TTEAT
+221 TTET
-226 HDEVI
+226 ETSRSEVI

-243 DRLPKGYDK
+243 DRLPRGYDK

-258 NIRHDLGYLDNPRDQ
+258 NIRHDLGYLDNPKDQ

-321 KEPIDKIVES
+321 KESLDKIVEDR
-331 KTVTKIQQLT
+331 TAAQIQQLV
-341 VKATQQ
+341 VKATHQ
-347 KQNNQSDLNK
+347 KQNNQSDLSK

-380 LEEKRNL
+380 LEEKRNI
-387 ALKSFNDQEELK
+387 ALKNFNDQEELK

-408 EQLKADKAKAE
+408 EQLKADKAKVE
-419 HVARNEEVQKR
+419 RVARDEEVQKR

-442 NDFDHAVRDN
+442 NDFDHAVRNN
-452 YDKNNN
+452 YDKNND
-458 LFEKNL
+458 LFEDNL
-464 KKVQERVQLAKEEIN
+464 KKVQEKVRLAKEQIN
-479 EQRRIDQEKAEERR
+479 QQKLLDQEKAEEKR
-493 QREAEAAR
+493 QQEAEAAR

-546 LENPNVKITLNSDGK
+546 LENPNVKITLNNDGK
-561 DTKDISVPVPNIKGE
+561 NALVPVPHVDGE
-576 IVDLDTTKQTDP
+576 IVDLDDTKKNDAP
-588 SNVTEPTEEN
+588 IDSESNEEDSELKPETEDN
-598 AALDQENETNND
+598 S
-610 KPKKHHYTSGIISL
+610 PKKHHYKSEIISL

-629 AALGGTWAYTNNRP
+629 ATLGGTWAYTNNHS
-643 NNEQKAVV
+643 NNEQKASIERSSSNSHVKKNK
-651 EQSSSHTKQTSK
+651 QSSS
-663 SNSKQSNKKSD
+663 KQSAKKD
-674 ENDAVKKSKS
+674 IAKNQKTNAKSKTKS
-684 SAKPKVKATQTHLTR
+684 TPTYLTR
-699 SQAVLKQ
+699 SQAILKQ

-738 YANPIANLYS
+738 YSNPIASLYS
-748 AIANEDKVQTREIWL
+748 AIANEDKAQTRDIWL
-763 NLTDD
+763 SLTDD

>member
-1 MVGIKEGEK
+1 MVGVKEGEK

-38 PELDIKTADTAVKD
+38 PELDIKTADDAVKD

-58 AAGSNVAFTIFD
+58 EADSNVTFTIFD

-76 EESSFEAPV
+76 EESSFEAQI

-104 ENLNREQEETVT
+104 ENLTRDQEETVT
-116 DLKDQIFNELE
+116 TLKDQIFNELE
-127 PSLNEDYEDSLN
+127 PSLSDDEEDLN
-139 EDNGFMFNNNQVL
+139 KDNGFMFNNNQIL
-152 EPEDEEDEVGEEI
+152 DSDDEVRDEI
-165 PPKND
+165 PPEND
-170 VSDETADKNSTA
+170 VNDETEDNSPTEE
-182 QLNTSNSAN
+182 SNSNAATN
-191 PNSYNFVTKSP
+191 PSLNNVPTQLP
-202 EATPPSSLPVLP
+202 EEVDALPI
-214 VQPDQVS
+214 QAGQ
-221 TTEAT
+221 TTET
-226 HDEVI
+226 ETSRSEVI

-243 DRLPKGYDK
+243 DRLPRGYDK

-258 NIRHDLGYLDNPRDQ
+258 NIRHDLGYLDNPKDQ

-321 KEPIDKIVES
+321 KESLDKIVEDR
-331 KTVTKIQQLT
+331 TAAQIQQLI
-341 VKATQQ
+341 VKATHQ
-347 KQNNQSDLNK
+347 KQNNQSDLSK

-380 LEEKRNL
+380 LEEKRNI
-387 ALKSFNDQEELK
+387 ALKNFNDQEELK

-408 EQLKADKAKAE
+408 EQLKADKAKVE
-419 HVARNEEVQKR
+419 RVARDEEVQKR

-442 NDFDHAVRDN
+442 NDFDHAVRNN
-452 YDKNNN
+452 YDKNND
-458 LFEKNL
+458 LFEDNL
-464 KKVQERVQLAKEEIN
+464 KKVQERVRLAKEQIN
-479 EQRRIDQEKAEERR
+479 QQKQLDQEKAEEKR

-546 LENPNVKITLNSDGK
+546 LENPNVKITLNNDGK
-561 DTKDISVPVPNIKGE
+561 NALVPVPHVDGE
-576 IVDLDTTKQTDP
+576 IVDLDDTKKNDAP
-588 SNVTEPTEEN
+588 IDSESNEEDSELKPETEDN
-598 AALDQENETNND
+598 S
-610 KPKKHHYTSGIISL
+610 PKKHHYKSEIISL

-629 AALGGTWAYTNNRP
+629 AALGGTWAYTNNHS
-643 NNEQKAVV
+643 NNEQKASIERSSSNSHVKKNK
-651 EQSSSHTKQTSK
+651 QSSS
-663 SNSKQSNKKSD
+663 KQSAKKD
-674 ENDAVKKSKS
+674 IAKNQKTNAKSKTKS
-684 SAKPKVKATQTHLTR
+684 TPTYLTR
-699 SQAVLKQ
+699 SQAILKQ

-738 YANPIANLYS
+738 YSNPIVSLYS
-748 AIANEDKVQTREIWL
+748 AIANEDKAQTRDIWL
-763 NLTDD
+763 SLTDD

>member
-1 MVGIKEGEK
+1 MVGVEEGEK

-38 PELDIKTADTAVKD
+38 PELDIKTADDAVKD

-58 AAGSNVAFTIFD
+58 EADSNVTFTIFD

-76 EESSFEAPV
+76 EESSFEAQI

-104 ENLNREQEETVT
+104 ENLTRDQEETVT
-116 DLKDQIFNELE
+116 TLKDQIFNELE
-127 PSLNEDYEDSLN
+127 PSLSDDEEDLN
-139 EDNGFMFNNNQVL
+139 KDNGFMFNNNQIL
-152 EPEDEEDEVGEEI
+152 DSDDEVRDEI
-165 PPKND
+165 PPEND
-170 VSDETADKNSTA
+170 VNDETEDNSPTEE
-182 QLNTSNSAN
+182 SNSNAATN
-191 PNSYNFVTKSP
+191 PSLNNVPTQLP
-202 EATPPSSLPVLP
+202 EEVDALPI
-214 VQPDQVS
+214 QAGQ
-221 TTEAT
+221 TTET
-226 HDEVI
+226 ETNRSEVI

-243 DRLPKGYDK
+243 DRLPRGYDK
-252 NQFALN
+252 NQFALD
-258 NIRHDLGYLDNPRDQ
+258 NIRHDLGYLDNPKDQ
-273 YDQALNDK
+273 YEQELNDK
-281 IDQALRD
+281 INQALRD

-321 KEPIDKIVES
+321 KESLDKIVEGR
-331 KTVTKIQQLT
+331 TEAQIQQLV

-347 KQNNQSDLNK
+347 KQNNQSDLSK

-387 ALKSFNDQEELK
+387 ALKNFNDQEELK

-408 EQLKADKAKAE
+408 EQLKADKAKVE
-419 HVARNEEVQKR
+419 RVARDEEVQKR

-442 NDFDHAVRDN
+442 NDFDHAVRNN
-452 YDKNNN
+452 YDKNND
-458 LFEKNL
+458 LFEDNL
-464 KKVQERVQLAKEEIN
+464 KKVQEKVRLAKEQIN
-479 EQRRIDQEKAEERR
+479 QQKLLDQEKAEEKR

-546 LENPNVKITLNSDGK
+546 LENPNVKITLNNDGK
-561 DTKDISVPVPNIKGE
+561 NALVPVPHVDGE
-576 IVDLDTTKQTDP
+576 IVDLDDTKKNDAP
-588 SNVTEPTEEN
+588 IDSESNEEDSELKPETEDN
-598 AALDQENETNND
+598 S
-610 KPKKHHYTSGIISL
+610 PKKHHYKSEIISL

-629 AALGGTWAYTNNRP
+629 AALGGTWAYTNNHS
-643 NNEQKAVV
+643 NNEQKASIERSSSNSHVKKNK
-651 EQSSSHTKQTSK
+651 QSSS
-663 SNSKQSNKKSD
+663 KQSAKKD
-674 ENDAVKKSKS
+674 IAKNQKTNAKSKTKS
-684 SAKPKVKATQTHLTR
+684 TPTYLTR
-699 SQAVLKQ
+699 SQAILKQ

-738 YANPIANLYS
+738 YSNPIASLYS
-748 AIANEDKVQTREIWL
+748 AIANEDKAQTRDIWL
-763 NLTDD
+763 SLTDD

>member
-1 MVGIKEGEK
+1 
-10 IMLLVTFDKVPKGA
+10 MLLVTFDKVPKGA

-38 PELDIKTADTAVKD
+38 PELDIKTADDAVKD

-58 AAGSNVAFTIFD
+58 EADSNVTFTIFD

-76 EESSFEAPV
+76 EESSFEAQI

-104 ENLNREQEETVT
+104 ENLTRDQEETVT
-116 DLKDQIFNELE
+116 TLKDQIFNELE
-127 PSLNEDYEDSLN
+127 PSLSDDEEDLN
-139 EDNGFMFNNNQVL
+139 KDNGFMFNNNQIL
-152 EPEDEEDEVGEEI
+152 DSDDEVRDEI
-165 PPKND
+165 PPEND
-170 VSDETADKNSTA
+170 VNDETEDNSPTEE
-182 QLNTSNSAN
+182 SNSNAATN
-191 PNSYNFVTKSP
+191 PSLNNVPTQLP
-202 EATPPSSLPVLP
+202 EEVDALPI
-214 VQPDQVS
+214 QAGQ
-221 TTEAT
+221 TTET
-226 HDEVI
+226 ETSRSEVI

-243 DRLPKGYDK
+243 DRLPRGYDK

-258 NIRHDLGYLDNPRDQ
+258 NIRHDLGYLDNPKDQ

-321 KEPIDKIVES
+321 KESLDKIVEDR
-331 KTVTKIQQLT
+331 TAAQIQQLV
-341 VKATQQ
+341 VKATHQ
-347 KQNNQSDLNK
+347 KQNNQSDLSK

-380 LEEKRNL
+380 LEEKRNI
-387 ALKSFNDQEELK
+387 ALKNFNDQEELK

-408 EQLKADKAKAE
+408 EQLKADKAKVE
-419 HVARNEEVQKR
+419 RVARDEEVQKR

-442 NDFDHAVRDN
+442 NDFDHAVRNN
-452 YDKNNN
+452 YDKNND
-458 LFEKNL
+458 LFEDNL
-464 KKVQERVQLAKEEIN
+464 KKVQEKVRLAKEQIN
-479 EQRRIDQEKAEERR
+479 QQKLLDQEKAEEKR

-546 LENPNVKITLNSDGK
+546 LENPNVKITLNNDGK
-561 DTKDISVPVPNIKGE
+561 NALVPVPHVDGE
-576 IVDLDTTKQTDP
+576 VVDLDDTKKNDAP
-588 SNVTEPTEEN
+588 IDSESNEEDSELKPETEDN
-598 AALDQENETNND
+598 S
-610 KPKKHHYTSGIISL
+610 PKKRHYKSEIISL

-629 AALGGTWAYTNNRP
+629 AALGGTWAYTNNHS
-643 NNEQKAVV
+643 NNEQKASIERSSSNSHVKKNK
-651 EQSSSHTKQTSK
+651 QSSS
-663 SNSKQSNKKSD
+663 KQSDKKSANEDIAKNKKP
-674 ENDAVKKSKS
+674 NAKSKTKS
-684 SAKPKVKATQTHLTR
+684 TPTHLTR

-718 MLDGLLGQGDAR
+718 MLDGLLGQGDAK

-738 YANPIANLYS
+738 YSNPIASLYS
-748 AIANEDKVQTREIWL
+748 AIANEDKAQTRDIWL
-763 NLTDD
+763 SLTDD

>member
-1 MVGIKEGEK
+1 MVGVKEGEK

-38 PELDIKTADTAVKD
+38 PELDIKTADDAVKD

-58 AAGSNVAFTIFD
+58 EADSNVTFTIFD

-76 EESSFEAPV
+76 EESSFEAQI

-104 ENLNREQEETVT
+104 ENLTRDQEETVT
-116 DLKDQIFNELE
+116 TLKDQIFNELE
-127 PSLNEDYEDSLN
+127 PSLSDDEEDLN
-139 EDNGFMFNNNQVL
+139 KDNGFMFNNNQIL
-152 EPEDEEDEVGEEI
+152 DSDDEVRDEI
-165 PPKND
+165 PPEND
-170 VSDETADKNSTA
+170 VNDETEDNSPTEE
-182 QLNTSNSAN
+182 SNSNAATN
-191 PNSYNFVTKSP
+191 PSLNNVPTQLP
-202 EATPPSSLPVLP
+202 EEVDALPI
-214 VQPDQVS
+214 QAGQ
-221 TTEAT
+221 TTET
-226 HDEVI
+226 ETSRSEVI

-243 DRLPKGYDK
+243 DRLPRGYDK

-258 NIRHDLGYLDNPRDQ
+258 NIRHDLGYLDNPKDQ

-321 KEPIDKIVES
+321 KKSLDKIVEGR
-331 KTVTKIQQLT
+331 TAAQIQQLV

-347 KQNNQSDLNK
+347 KQNNQSDLSK
-357 LKENKALELKTN
+357 LKESKALELKTN

-380 LEEKRNL
+380 LEEKRNI
-387 ALKSFNDQEELK
+387 ALKNFNDQEELK

-408 EQLKADKAKAE
+408 EQLKSDKAKVE
-419 HVARNEEVQKR
+419 RVARDEEVQKR

-442 NDFDHAVRDN
+442 NDFDHAVRNN
-452 YDKNNN
+452 YDKNND
-458 LFEKNL
+458 LFEDNL
-464 KKVQERVQLAKEEIN
+464 KKVQEKVRLAKEQIN
-479 EQRRIDQEKAEERR
+479 QQKLLDQEKAEEKR

-546 LENPNVKITLNSDGK
+546 LENPNVKITLNNDGK
-561 DTKDISVPVPNIKGE
+561 NALVPVPHVDGE
-576 IVDLDTTKQTDP
+576 VVDLDDTKKNDAP
-588 SNVTEPTEEN
+588 IDSESNEEDSELKPETEDN
-598 AALDQENETNND
+598 S
-610 KPKKHHYTSGIISL
+610 PKKRHYKSEIISL

-629 AALGGTWAYTNNRP
+629 AALGGTWAYTNNHS
-643 NNEQKAVV
+643 NNEQKASIERSSSNSHVKKNK
-651 EQSSSHTKQTSK
+651 QSSS
-663 SNSKQSNKKSD
+663 KQSDKKSANEDIAKNKKP
-674 ENDAVKKSKS
+674 NAKSKTKS
-684 SAKPKVKATQTHLTR
+684 TPTYLTR
-699 SQAVLKQ
+699 SQAILKQ

-738 YANPIANLYS
+738 YSNPIASLYS
-748 AIANEDKVQTREIWL
+748 AIANEDKAQTRDIWL
-763 NLTDD
+763 SLTDD

>member
-1 MVGIKEGEK
+1 
-10 IMLLVTFDKVPKGA
+10 MLLVTFDKVPKGA

-38 PELDIKTADTAVKD
+38 PELDIKTADDAVKD
-52 YAKSLE
+52 YAKTLE
-58 AAGSNVAFTIFD
+58 EADSNVTFTIFD

-76 EESSFEAPV
+76 EESSFEAQI

-104 ENLNREQEETVT
+104 ENLTRDQEETVT
-116 DLKDQIFNELE
+116 TLKDQIFNELE
-127 PSLNEDYEDSLN
+127 PSLNDDEDDLN
-139 EDNGFMFNNNQVL
+139 VDNGFMFNSNQIL
-152 EPEDEEDEVGEEI
+152 DSDDEVRDEI
-165 PPKND
+165 PPEND
-170 VSDETADKNSTA
+170 VNDETEDNSPTEE
-182 QLNTSNSAN
+182 SNSNAAAN
-191 PNSYNFVTKSP
+191 PSLNNVPTQLPEKVGASP
-202 EATPPSSLPVLP
+202 IQAG
-214 VQPDQVS
+214 Q
-221 TTEAT
+221 TTET
-226 HDEVI
+226 ETSRSEVI

-243 DRLPKGYDK
+243 DRLPRGYDK

-258 NIRHDLGYLDNPRDQ
+258 NIRHDLGYLDNPKDQ

-321 KEPIDKIVES
+321 KESLDKIVEGR
-331 KTVTKIQQLT
+331 TAAQIQQLV

-347 KQNNQSDLNK
+347 KQNNQSDLSK

-387 ALKSFNDQEELK
+387 ALKNFNDQEELK

-408 EQLKADKAKAE
+408 EQLKADKAKVE
-419 HVARNEEVQKR
+419 RVARDEEVQKR

-442 NDFDHAVRDN
+442 NDFDHAVRNN
-452 YDKNNN
+452 YDKNND
-458 LFEKNL
+458 LFEDNL
-464 KKVQERVQLAKEEIN
+464 KKVQEKVRLAKEQIN
-479 EQRRIDQEKAEERR
+479 QQKQLDQEKAEEKR

-546 LENPNVKITLNSDGK
+546 LENPNVKITLNNDGK
-561 DTKDISVPVPNIKGE
+561 NALVPVPHVDGE
-576 IVDLDTTKQTDP
+576 IVDLDDTKKNDAP
-588 SNVTEPTEEN
+588 IDSESNEEDSELKPETEDN
-598 AALDQENETNND
+598 S
-610 KPKKHHYTSGIISL
+610 PKKRHYKSEIISL

-629 AALGGTWAYTNNRP
+629 AALGGTWAYTNNHS
-643 NNEQKAVV
+643 NNEQKASIERSSSNSHVKKNK
-651 EQSSSHTKQTSK
+651 QSSS
-663 SNSKQSNKKSD
+663 KQSDKKSANEDIAKNKKP
-674 ENDAVKKSKS
+674 NAKSKTKS
-684 SAKPKVKATQTHLTR
+684 TPTYLTR
-699 SQAVLKQ
+699 SQAILKQ

-738 YANPIANLYS
+738 YSNPIASLYS
-748 AIANEDKVQTREIWL
+748 AIANEDKAQTRDIWL
-763 NLTDD
+763 SLTDD

>member
-1 MVGIKEGEK
+1 
-10 IMLLVTFDKVPKGA
+10 MLLVTFDKVPKGA

-38 PELDIKTADTAVKD
+38 PELDIKTADDAVKD

-58 AAGSNVAFTIFD
+58 EADSNVTFTIFD

-76 EESSFEAPV
+76 EESSFEAQI

-104 ENLNREQEETVT
+104 ENLTRDQEETVT
-116 DLKDQIFNELE
+116 TLKDQIFNELE
-127 PSLNEDYEDSLN
+127 PSLSDDEEDLN
-139 EDNGFMFNNNQVL
+139 KDNGFMFNNNQIL
-152 EPEDEEDEVGEEI
+152 DSDDEVRDEI
-165 PPKND
+165 SPEND
-170 VSDETADKNSTA
+170 VNDETEDNSPTEE
-182 QLNTSNSAN
+182 SNSNAATN
-191 PNSYNFVTKSP
+191 PSLNNVPTQLP
-202 EATPPSSLPVLP
+202 EEVDALPI
-214 VQPDQVS
+214 QAGQ
-221 TTEAT
+221 TTET
-226 HDEVI
+226 ETSRSEVI

-243 DRLPKGYDK
+243 DRLPRGYDK

-258 NIRHDLGYLDNPRDQ
+258 NIRHDLGYLDNPKDQ

-309 VDRLKEAYNRVT
+309 VDRLKEAYNGVT
-321 KEPIDKIVES
+321 KKSLDKIVEDR
-331 KTVTKIQQLT
+331 TAAQIQQLV

-347 KQNNQSDLNK
+347 KQNNQSDLSK

-380 LEEKRNL
+380 LEEKRNI
-387 ALKSFNDQEELK
+387 ALKNFNDQEELK

-408 EQLKADKAKAE
+408 EQLKADKAKVE
-419 HVARNEEVQKR
+419 RVARDEEVQKR

-442 NDFDHAVRDN
+442 NDFDHAVRNN
-452 YDKNNN
+452 YDKNND
-458 LFEKNL
+458 LFEDNL
-464 KKVQERVQLAKEEIN
+464 KKVQEKVRLAKEQIN
-479 EQRRIDQEKAEERR
+479 QQKQLDQEKAEEKR

-546 LENPNVKITLNSDGK
+546 LENPNVKITLNNDGK
-561 DTKDISVPVPNIKGE
+561 NALVPVPHVDGE
-576 IVDLDTTKQTDP
+576 VVDLDDTKKNDAP
-588 SNVTEPTEEN
+588 IDSESNEEDSELKPETEDN
-598 AALDQENETNND
+598 S
-610 KPKKHHYTSGIISL
+610 PKKRHYKSEIISL

-629 AALGGTWAYTNNRP
+629 AALGGTWAYTNNHS
-643 NNEQKAVV
+643 NNEQKASIERSSSNSHVKKNK
-651 EQSSSHTKQTSK
+651 QSSS
-663 SNSKQSNKKSD
+663 KQSDKKSANEDIAKNKKP
-674 ENDAVKKSKS
+674 NAKSKTKS
-684 SAKPKVKATQTHLTR
+684 TPTHLTR

-738 YANPIANLYS
+738 YSNPIASLYS
-748 AIANEDKVQTREIWL
+748 AIANEDKAQTRDIWL
-763 NLTDD
+763 SLTDD

>member
-1 MVGIKEGEK
+1 MVGVKEGEK

-38 PELDIKTADTAVKD
+38 PELDIKTADDAVKD

-58 AAGSNVAFTIFD
+58 EADSNVTFTIFD

-76 EESSFEAPV
+76 EESSFEAQI

-104 ENLNREQEETVT
+104 ENLTRDQEETVT
-116 DLKDQIFNELE
+116 TLKDQIFNELE
-127 PSLNEDYEDSLN
+127 PSLSDDEEDLN
-139 EDNGFMFNNNQVL
+139 KDNGFMFNNNQIL
-152 EPEDEEDEVGEEI
+152 DSDDEVRDEI
-165 PPKND
+165 PPEND
-170 VSDETADKNSTA
+170 VNDETEDNSPTEE
-182 QLNTSNSAN
+182 SNSNAATN
-191 PNSYNFVTKSP
+191 PSLNNVPTQLP
-202 EATPPSSLPVLP
+202 EEVDALPI
-214 VQPDQVS
+214 QAGQ
-221 TTEAT
+221 TTET
-226 HDEVI
+226 ETSRSEVI

-243 DRLPKGYDK
+243 DRLPRGYDK

-258 NIRHDLGYLDNPRDQ
+258 NIRHDLGYLDNPKDQ

-321 KEPIDKIVES
+321 KESLDKIVEDR
-331 KTVTKIQQLT
+331 TAAQIQQLI
-341 VKATQQ
+341 VKATHQ
-347 KQNNQSDLNK
+347 KQNNQSDLSK

-380 LEEKRNL
+380 LEEKRNI
-387 ALKSFNDQEELK
+387 ALKNFNDQEELK

-408 EQLKADKAKAE
+408 EQLKADKAKVE
-419 HVARNEEVQKR
+419 RVARDEEVQKR

-442 NDFDHAVRDN
+442 NDFDHAVRNN
-452 YDKNNN
+452 YDKNND
-458 LFEKNL
+458 LFEDNL
-464 KKVQERVQLAKEEIN
+464 KKVQEKVRLAKEQIN
-479 EQRRIDQEKAEERR
+479 QQKQLDQEKAEEKR

-546 LENPNVKITLNSDGK
+546 LENPNVKITLNNDGK
-561 DTKDISVPVPNIKGE
+561 NALVPVPHVDGE
-576 IVDLDTTKQTDP
+576 IVDLDDTKKNDAP
-588 SNVTEPTEEN
+588 IDSESNEEDSELKPETEDN
-598 AALDQENETNND
+598 S
-610 KPKKHHYTSGIISL
+610 PKKHHYKSEIISL

-629 AALGGTWAYTNNRP
+629 ATLGGTWAYTNNHS
-643 NNEQKAVV
+643 NNEQKASIERSSSNSHVKKNK
-651 EQSSSHTKQTSK
+651 QSSS
-663 SNSKQSNKKSD
+663 KQSAKKD
-674 ENDAVKKSKS
+674 IAKNQKTNAKSKTKS
-684 SAKPKVKATQTHLTR
+684 TPTYLTR
-699 SQAVLKQ
+699 SQAILKQ

-738 YANPIANLYS
+738 YSNPIASLYS
-748 AIANEDKVQTREIWL
+748 AIANEDKAQTRDIWL
-763 NLTDD
+763 SLTDD

>member
-1 MVGIKEGEK
+1 MVGVKEGEK

-38 PELDIKTADTAVKD
+38 PELDIKTADDAVKD

-58 AAGSNVAFTIFD
+58 EADSNVTFTIFD

-76 EESSFEAPV
+76 EESSFEAQI

-104 ENLNREQEETVT
+104 ENLTRDQEETVT
-116 DLKDQIFNELE
+116 TLKDQIFNELE
-127 PSLNEDYEDSLN
+127 PSLSDDEEDLN
-139 EDNGFMFNNNQVL
+139 KDNGFMFNNNQIL
-152 EPEDEEDEVGEEI
+152 DSDDEVRDEI
-165 PPKND
+165 PPEND
-170 VSDETADKNSTA
+170 VNDETEDNSPTEE
-182 QLNTSNSAN
+182 SNSNAATN
-191 PNSYNFVTKSP
+191 PSLNNVPTQLP
-202 EATPPSSLPVLP
+202 EEVDALPI
-214 VQPDQVS
+214 QAGQ
-221 TTEAT
+221 TTET
-226 HDEVI
+226 ETSRSEVI

-243 DRLPKGYDK
+243 DRLPRGYDK

-258 NIRHDLGYLDNPRDQ
+258 NIRHDLGYLDNPKDQ

-321 KEPIDKIVES
+321 KESLDKIVEGR
-331 KTVTKIQQLT
+331 TAAQIQQLV

-347 KQNNQSDLNK
+347 KQNNQSDLSK
-357 LKENKALELKTN
+357 LKENKTLELKTN

-387 ALKSFNDQEELK
+387 ALKNFNDQEELK

-408 EQLKADKAKAE
+408 EQLKADKAKVE
-419 HVARNEEVQKR
+419 RVARDEEVQKR

-442 NDFDHAVRDN
+442 NDFDHAVRNN
-452 YDKNNN
+452 YDKNND
-458 LFEKNL
+458 LFEDNL
-464 KKVQERVQLAKEEIN
+464 KKVQEKVQLAKEQIN
-479 EQRRIDQEKAEERR
+479 QQKQLDQEKAEEKR

-546 LENPNVKITLNSDGK
+546 LENPNVKITLNNDGK
-561 DTKDISVPVPNIKGE
+561 NALVPVPHVDGE
-576 IVDLDTTKQTDP
+576 IVDLDDTKKNDAP
-588 SNVTEPTEEN
+588 IDSESNEEDSELKPETEDN
-598 AALDQENETNND
+598 S
-610 KPKKHHYTSGIISL
+610 PKKRHYKSEIISL

-629 AALGGTWAYTNNRP
+629 AALGGTWAYTNNHS
-643 NNEQKAVV
+643 NNEQKASIERSSSNSHVKKNK
-651 EQSSSHTKQTSK
+651 QSSS
-663 SNSKQSNKKSD
+663 KQSDKKSANEDIAKNKKP
-674 ENDAVKKSKS
+674 NAKSKTKS
-684 SAKPKVKATQTHLTR
+684 TPTYLTR
-699 SQAVLKQ
+699 SQAILKQ

-738 YANPIANLYS
+738 YSNPIASLYS
-748 AIANEDKVQTREIWL
+748 AIANEDKAQTRDIWL
-763 NLTDD
+763 SLTDD

-796 ARYAY
+796 VRYAY

>member
-1 MVGIKEGEK
+1 
-10 IMLLVTFDKVPKGA
+10 MLLVTFDKVPKGA

-38 PELDIKTADTAVKD
+38 PELDIKTADDAVKD
-52 YAKSLE
+52 YAKTLE
-58 AAGSNVAFTIFD
+58 EADSNVTFTIFD

-76 EESSFEAPV
+76 EESSFEAQI

-104 ENLNREQEETVT
+104 ENLTRDQEETVT
-116 DLKDQIFNELE
+116 TLKDQIFNELE
-127 PSLNEDYEDSLN
+127 PSLNDDEDDLN
-139 EDNGFMFNNNQVL
+139 EDNGFMFNSNQIL
-152 EPEDEEDEVGEEI
+152 DSDDEVRDEI
-165 PPKND
+165 PTEND
-170 VSDETADKNSTA
+170 VNDETEDNSPTEE
-182 QLNTSNSAN
+182 SNSNAAAN
-191 PNSYNFVTKSP
+191 PSLNNVPTQLPEKVGASP
-202 EATPPSSLPVLP
+202 IQAG
-214 VQPDQVS
+214 Q
-221 TTEAT
+221 TTET
-226 HDEVI
+226 ETSRSEVI

-243 DRLPKGYDK
+243 DRLPRGYDK

-258 NIRHDLGYLDNPRDQ
+258 NIRHDLGYLDNPKDQ

-321 KEPIDKIVES
+321 KESLDKIVEGR
-331 KTVTKIQQLT
+331 TAAQIQQLV

-347 KQNNQSDLNK
+347 KQNNQSDLSK

-387 ALKSFNDQEELK
+387 ALKNFNDQEELK

-408 EQLKADKAKAE
+408 EQLKSDKAKVE
-419 HVARNEEVQKR
+419 RVARDEEVQKR

-442 NDFDHAVRDN
+442 NDFDHAVRNN
-452 YDKNNN
+452 YDKNND
-458 LFEKNL
+458 LFEDNL
-464 KKVQERVQLAKEEIN
+464 KKVQEKVRLAKEQIN
-479 EQRRIDQEKAEERR
+479 QQKQLDQEKAEEKR

-546 LENPNVKITLNSDGK
+546 LENPNVKITLNNDGK
-561 DTKDISVPVPNIKGE
+561 NALVPVPHVDGE
-576 IVDLDTTKQTDP
+576 VVDLDDTKKNDAP
-588 SNVTEPTEEN
+588 IDSESNEEDSELKPETEDN
-598 AALDQENETNND
+598 S
-610 KPKKHHYTSGIISL
+610 PKKRHYKSEIISL

-629 AALGGTWAYTNNRP
+629 AALGGTWAYTNNHS
-643 NNEQKAVV
+643 NNEQKASIERSSSNSHVKKNK
-651 EQSSSHTKQTSK
+651 QSSS
-663 SNSKQSNKKSD
+663 KQSDKKSANEDIAKNKKP
-674 ENDAVKKSKS
+674 NAKSKTKS
-684 SAKPKVKATQTHLTR
+684 TPTHLTR

-738 YANPIANLYS
+738 YSNPIASLYS
-748 AIANEDKVQTREIWL
+748 AIANEDKAQTRDIWL
-763 NLTDD
+763 SLTDD

>member
-1 MVGIKEGEK
+1 
-10 IMLLVTFDKVPKGA
+10 MLLVTFDKVPKGA

-58 AAGSNVAFTIFD
+58 AASYSVSFTIFD

-76 EESSFEAPV
+76 EESSFEAPI
-85 LPEDQDGG
+85 LPEDRDGG

-104 ENLNREQEETVT
+104 ENLTRDQEETVT
-116 DLKDQIFNELE
+116 TLKDQIFNELE
-127 PSLNEDYEDSLN
+127 PSLSDDEEDLN
-139 EDNGFMFNNNQVL
+139 KDNGFMFNNNQIL
-152 EPEDEEDEVGEEI
+152 DSDDEVRDEI
-165 PPKND
+165 PPEND
-170 VSDETADKNSTA
+170 VNDETEDNSPTEE
-182 QLNTSNSAN
+182 SNSNAATN
-191 PNSYNFVTKSP
+191 PSLNNVPTQLP
-202 EATPPSSLPVLP
+202 EEVDALPI
-214 VQPDQVS
+214 QAGQ
-221 TTEAT
+221 TTET
-226 HDEVI
+226 ETSRSEVI

-243 DRLPKGYDK
+243 DRLPRGYDK

-258 NIRHDLGYLDNPRDQ
+258 NIRHDLGYLDNPKDQ

-321 KEPIDKIVES
+321 KESLDKIVEDR
-331 KTVTKIQQLT
+331 TAAQIQQLV

-347 KQNNQSDLNK
+347 KQNNQSDLSK

-387 ALKSFNDQEELK
+387 ALKNFNDQEELK

-408 EQLKADKAKAE
+408 EQLKADKAKVE
-419 HVARNEEVQKR
+419 RVARDEEVQKR

-442 NDFDHAVRDN
+442 NDFDHAVRNN
-452 YDKNNN
+452 YDKNND
-458 LFEKNL
+458 LFEDNL
-464 KKVQERVQLAKEEIN
+464 KKVQEKVRLAKEQIN
-479 EQRRIDQEKAEERR
+479 QQKQLDQEKAEEKR

-546 LENPNVKITLNSDGK
+546 LENPNVKITLNNDGK
-561 DTKDISVPVPNIKGE
+561 NALVPVPHVDGE
-576 IVDLDTTKQTDP
+576 VVDLDDTKKNDAP
-588 SNVTEPTEEN
+588 IDSESNEEDSELKPETEDN
-598 AALDQENETNND
+598 S
-610 KPKKHHYTSGIISL
+610 PKKRHYKSEIISL

-629 AALGGTWAYTNNRP
+629 AALGGTWAYTNNHS
-643 NNEQKAVV
+643 NNEQKASIERSSSNSHVKKNK
-651 EQSSSHTKQTSK
+651 QSSS
-663 SNSKQSNKKSD
+663 KQSDKKSANEDIAKNKKP
-674 ENDAVKKSKS
+674 NAKSKTKS
-684 SAKPKVKATQTHLTR
+684 TPTYLTR
-699 SQAVLKQ
+699 SQAILKQ

-738 YANPIANLYS
+738 YSNPIANLYS
-748 AIANEDKVQTREIWL
+748 AIANEDKAQTRDIWL
-763 NLTDD
+763 SLTDD

>member
-1 MVGIKEGEK
+1 MVGVKEGEK

-38 PELDIKTADTAVKD
+38 PELDIKTADDAVKD

-58 AAGSNVAFTIFD
+58 EADSNVTFTIFD

-76 EESSFEAPV
+76 EESSFEAQI

-104 ENLNREQEETVT
+104 ENLTRDQEETVT
-116 DLKDQIFNELE
+116 TLKDQIFNELE
-127 PSLNEDYEDSLN
+127 PSLSDDEEDLN
-139 EDNGFMFNNNQVL
+139 KDNGFMFNNNQIL
-152 EPEDEEDEVGEEI
+152 DSDDEVRDEI
-165 PPKND
+165 PPEN
-170 VSDETADKNSTA
+170 DETEDNSPTEE
-182 QLNTSNSAN
+182 SNSNAATN
-191 PNSYNFVTKSP
+191 PSLNNVPTQLP
-202 EATPPSSLPVLP
+202 EEVDALPI
-214 VQPDQVS
+214 QAGQ
-221 TTEAT
+221 TTET
-226 HDEVI
+226 ETSRSEVI

-243 DRLPKGYDK
+243 DRLPRGYDK

-258 NIRHDLGYLDNPRDQ
+258 NIRHDLGYLDNPKDQ

-321 KEPIDKIVES
+321 KESLDKIVEGR
-331 KTVTKIQQLT
+331 TAAQIQQLA
-341 VKATQQ
+341 VKATHQ
-347 KQNNQSDLNK
+347 KQNNQSDLSK

-387 ALKSFNDQEELK
+387 ALKNFNDQEELK

-408 EQLKADKAKAE
+408 EQLKADKAKVE
-419 HVARNEEVQKR
+419 RVARDEEVQKR

-442 NDFDHAVRDN
+442 NDFDHAVRNN
-452 YDKNNN
+452 YDKNND
-458 LFEKNL
+458 LFEDNL
-464 KKVQERVQLAKEEIN
+464 KKVQEKVRLAKEQIN
-479 EQRRIDQEKAEERR
+479 QQKLLDQEKAEEKR

-546 LENPNVKITLNSDGK
+546 LENPNVKITLNNDGK
-561 DTKDISVPVPNIKGE
+561 NALVPVPHVDGE
-576 IVDLDTTKQTDP
+576 VVDLDDTKKNDAP
-588 SNVTEPTEEN
+588 IDSESNEEDSELKPETEDN
-598 AALDQENETNND
+598 S
-610 KPKKHHYTSGIISL
+610 PKKRHYKSEIISL

-629 AALGGTWAYTNNRP
+629 AALGGTWAYTNNHS
-643 NNEQKAVV
+643 NNEQKASIERSSSNSHVKKNK
-651 EQSSSHTKQTSK
+651 QSSS
-663 SNSKQSNKKSD
+663 KQSDKKSANEDIAKNKKP
-674 ENDAVKKSKS
+674 NAKSKTKS
-684 SAKPKVKATQTHLTR
+684 TPTHLTR

-738 YANPIANLYS
+738 YSNPIANLYS
-748 AIANEDKVQTREIWL
+748 AIANEDKAQTRDIWL
-763 NLTDD
+763 SLTDD

>member
-1 MVGIKEGEK
+1 
-10 IMLLVTFDKVPKGA
+10 MLLVTFDKVPKGA

-38 PELDIKTADTAVKD
+38 PELDIKTADDAVKD

-58 AAGSNVAFTIFD
+58 EADSNVTFTIFD

-76 EESSFEAPV
+76 EESSFEAQI

-104 ENLNREQEETVT
+104 ENLTRDQEETVT
-116 DLKDQIFNELE
+116 TLKDQIFNELE
-127 PSLNEDYEDSLN
+127 PSLSDDEEDLN
-139 EDNGFMFNNNQVL
+139 KDNGFMFNNNQIL
-152 EPEDEEDEVGEEI
+152 DSDDEVRDEI
-165 PPKND
+165 PPEND
-170 VSDETADKNSTA
+170 VNDETEDNSPTEE
-182 QLNTSNSAN
+182 SNSNAATN
-191 PNSYNFVTKSP
+191 PSLNNVPTQLP
-202 EATPPSSLPVLP
+202 EEVDALPI
-214 VQPDQVS
+214 QAGQ
-221 TTEAT
+221 TTET
-226 HDEVI
+226 ETSRSEVI

-243 DRLPKGYDK
+243 DRLPRGYDK

-258 NIRHDLGYLDNPRDQ
+258 NIRHDLGYLDNPKDQ

-321 KEPIDKIVES
+321 KESLDKIVEGR
-331 KTVTKIQQLT
+331 TAAQIQQLA
-341 VKATQQ
+341 VKATHQ
-347 KQNNQSDLNK
+347 KQNNQSDLSK

-387 ALKSFNDQEELK
+387 ALKNFNDQEELK

-408 EQLKADKAKAE
+408 EQLKADKAKVE
-419 HVARNEEVQKR
+419 RVARDEEVQKR

-442 NDFDHAVRDN
+442 NDFDHAVRNN
-452 YDKNNN
+452 YDKNND
-458 LFEKNL
+458 LFEDNL
-464 KKVQERVQLAKEEIN
+464 KKVQEKVRLAKEQIN
-479 EQRRIDQEKAEERR
+479 QQKLLDQEKAEEKR

-546 LENPNVKITLNSDGK
+546 LENPNVKITLNNDGK
-561 DTKDISVPVPNIKGE
+561 NALVPVPHVDGE
-576 IVDLDTTKQTDP
+576 IVDLDDTKKNDAP
-588 SNVTEPTEEN
+588 IDSESNEEDSELKPETEDN
-598 AALDQENETNND
+598 S
-610 KPKKHHYTSGIISL
+610 PKKRHYKSEIISL

-629 AALGGTWAYTNNRP
+629 AALGGTWAYTNNHS
-643 NNEQKAVV
+643 NNEQKASIERSSSNSHVKKNK
-651 EQSSSHTKQTSK
+651 QSSS
-663 SNSKQSNKKSD
+663 KQSDKKSANEDIAKNKKP
-674 ENDAVKKSKS
+674 NAKSKTKS
-684 SAKPKVKATQTHLTR
+684 TPTYLTR
-699 SQAVLKQ
+699 SQAILKQ

-738 YANPIANLYS
+738 YSNPIASLYS
-748 AIANEDKVQTREIWL
+748 AIANEDKAQTRDIWL
-763 NLTDD
+763 SLTDD

>member
-1 MVGIKEGEK
+1 
-10 IMLLVTFDKVPKGA
+10 MLLVTFDKVPKGA

-38 PELDIKTADTAVKD
+38 PELDIKTADDAVKD

-58 AAGSNVAFTIFD
+58 EADSNVTFTIFD

-76 EESSFEAPV
+76 EESSFEAQI

-104 ENLNREQEETVT
+104 ENLTRDQEETVT
-116 DLKDQIFNELE
+116 TLKDQIFNELE
-127 PSLNEDYEDSLN
+127 PSLSDDEEDLN
-139 EDNGFMFNNNQVL
+139 KDNGFMFNNNQIL
-152 EPEDEEDEVGEEI
+152 DSDDEVRDEI
-165 PPKND
+165 PPEND
-170 VSDETADKNSTA
+170 VNDETEDNSPTEE
-182 QLNTSNSAN
+182 SNSNAATN
-191 PNSYNFVTKSP
+191 PSLNNVPTQLP
-202 EATPPSSLPVLP
+202 EEVDALPI
-214 VQPDQVS
+214 QAGQ
-221 TTEAT
+221 TTET
-226 HDEVI
+226 ETSRSEVI

-243 DRLPKGYDK
+243 DRLPRGYDK

-258 NIRHDLGYLDNPRDQ
+258 NIRHDLGYLDNPKDQ

-321 KEPIDKIVES
+321 KESLDKIVEDR
-331 KTVTKIQQLT
+331 TAAQIQQLV
-341 VKATQQ
+341 VKATHQ
-347 KQNNQSDLNK
+347 KQNNQSDLSK

-380 LEEKRNL
+380 LEEKRNI
-387 ALKSFNDQEELK
+387 ALKNFNDQEELK

-408 EQLKADKAKAE
+408 EQLKADKAKVE
-419 HVARNEEVQKR
+419 RVARDEEVQKR

-442 NDFDHAVRDN
+442 NDFDHAVRNN
-452 YDKNNN
+452 YDKNND
-458 LFEKNL
+458 LFEDNL
-464 KKVQERVQLAKEEIN
+464 KKVQEKVRLAKKQIN
-479 EQRRIDQEKAEERR
+479 QQKLLDQEKAEEKR

-546 LENPNVKITLNSDGK
+546 LENPNVKITLNNDGK
-561 DTKDISVPVPNIKGE
+561 NALVPVPHVDGE
-576 IVDLDTTKQTDP
+576 VVDLDDTKKNDAP
-588 SNVTEPTEEN
+588 IDSESNEEDSELKPETEDN
-598 AALDQENETNND
+598 S
-610 KPKKHHYTSGIISL
+610 PKKRHYKSEIISL

-629 AALGGTWAYTNNRP
+629 AALGGTWAYTNNHS
-643 NNEQKAVV
+643 NNEQKASIERSSSNSHVKKNK
-651 EQSSSHTKQTSK
+651 QSSS
-663 SNSKQSNKKSD
+663 KQSDKKSANEDIAKNKKP
-674 ENDAVKKSKS
+674 NAKSKTKS
-684 SAKPKVKATQTHLTR
+684 TPTHLTR

-738 YANPIANLYS
+738 YSNPIASLYS
-748 AIANEDKVQTREIWL
+748 AIANEDKAQTRDIWL
-763 NLTDD
+763 SLTDD

>member
-1 MVGIKEGEK
+1 
-10 IMLLVTFDKVPKGA
+10 MLLVTFDKVPKGA

-38 PELDIKTADTAVKD
+38 PELDIKTADDAVKD

-58 AAGSNVAFTIFD
+58 EADSNVTFTIFD

-76 EESSFEAPV
+76 EESSFEAQI

-104 ENLNREQEETVT
+104 ENLTRDQEETVT
-116 DLKDQIFNELE
+116 TLKDQIFNELE
-127 PSLNEDYEDSLN
+127 PSLSDDEEDLN
-139 EDNGFMFNNNQVL
+139 KDNGFMFNNNQIL
-152 EPEDEEDEVGEEI
+152 DSDDEVRDEI
-165 PPKND
+165 PPEND
-170 VSDETADKNSTA
+170 VNDVNDETEDNSPTEE
-182 QLNTSNSAN
+182 SNSNAATN
-191 PNSYNFVTKSP
+191 PSLNNVPTQLP
-202 EATPPSSLPVLP
+202 EEVDALPI
-214 VQPDQVS
+214 QAGQ
-221 TTEAT
+221 TTET
-226 HDEVI
+226 ETSRSEVI

-243 DRLPKGYDK
+243 DRLPRGYDK

-258 NIRHDLGYLDNPRDQ
+258 NIRHDLGYLDNPKDQ

-321 KEPIDKIVES
+321 KESLDKIVEGR
-331 KTVTKIQQLT
+331 TAAQIQQLI
-341 VKATQQ
+341 VKATHQ
-347 KQNNQSDLNK
+347 KQNNQSDLSK

-380 LEEKRNL
+380 LEEKRNI
-387 ALKSFNDQEELK
+387 ALKNFNDQEELK

-408 EQLKADKAKAE
+408 EQLKADKAKVE
-419 HVARNEEVQKR
+419 RVARDEEVQKR

-442 NDFDHAVRDN
+442 NDFDHAVRNN
-452 YDKNNN
+452 YDKNND
-458 LFEKNL
+458 LFEDNL
-464 KKVQERVQLAKEEIN
+464 KKVQEKVRLAKEQIN
-479 EQRRIDQEKAEERR
+479 QQKQLDQEKAEEKR

-546 LENPNVKITLNSDGK
+546 LENPNVKITLNNDGK
-561 DTKDISVPVPNIKGE
+561 NALVPVPHVDGE
-576 IVDLDTTKQTDP
+576 IVDLDDTKKNDAP
-588 SNVTEPTEEN
+588 IDSESNEEDSELKPETEDN
-598 AALDQENETNND
+598 S
-610 KPKKHHYTSGIISL
+610 PKKHHYKSEIISL

-629 AALGGTWAYTNNRP
+629 ATLGGTWAYTNNHS
-643 NNEQKAVV
+643 NNEQKASIERSSSNSHVKKNK
-651 EQSSSHTKQTSK
+651 QSSS
-663 SNSKQSNKKSD
+663 KQSAKKD
-674 ENDAVKKSKS
+674 IAKNQKTNAKSKTKS
-684 SAKPKVKATQTHLTR
+684 TPTYLTR
-699 SQAVLKQ
+699 SQAILKQ

-738 YANPIANLYS
+738 YSNPIASLYS
-748 AIANEDKVQTREIWL
+748 AIANEDKAQTRDIWL
-763 NLTDD
+763 SLTDD

>member
-1 MVGIKEGEK
+1 MVGVKEGEK

-38 PELDIKTADTAVKD
+38 PELDIKTADDAVKD

-58 AAGSNVAFTIFD
+58 EADSNVTFTIFD

-76 EESSFEAPV
+76 EESSFEAQI

-104 ENLNREQEETVT
+104 ENLTRDQEETVT
-116 DLKDQIFNELE
+116 TLKDQIFNELE
-127 PSLNEDYEDSLN
+127 PSLNDDEDDLN
-139 EDNGFMFNNNQVL
+139 EDNGFMFNSNQIL
-152 EPEDEEDEVGEEI
+152 DSDDEVRDEI
-165 PPKND
+165 PTEND
-170 VSDETADKNSTA
+170 VNDETEDNSPTEE
-182 QLNTSNSAN
+182 SNSNAAAN
-191 PNSYNFVTKSP
+191 PSLNNVPTQLPEKVGASP
-202 EATPPSSLPVLP
+202 IQAG
-214 VQPDQVS
+214 Q
-221 TTEAT
+221 TTET
-226 HDEVI
+226 ETSRSEVI

-243 DRLPKGYDK
+243 DRLPRGYDK

-258 NIRHDLGYLDNPRDQ
+258 NIRHDLGYLDNPKDQ

-321 KEPIDKIVES
+321 KESLDKIVEGR
-331 KTVTKIQQLT
+331 TAAQIQQLV

-347 KQNNQSDLNK
+347 KQNNQSDLSK

-387 ALKSFNDQEELK
+387 ALKNFNDQEELK

-408 EQLKADKAKAE
+408 EQLKSDKAKVE
-419 HVARNEEVQKR
+419 RVARDEEVQKR

-442 NDFDHAVRDN
+442 NDFDHAVRNN
-452 YDKNNN
+452 YDKNND
-458 LFEKNL
+458 LFEDNL
-464 KKVQERVQLAKEEIN
+464 KKVQEKVRLAKEQIN
-479 EQRRIDQEKAEERR
+479 QQKQLDQEKAEEKR

-546 LENPNVKITLNSDGK
+546 LENPNVKITLNNDGK
-561 DTKDISVPVPNIKGE
+561 NALVPVPHVDGE
-576 IVDLDTTKQTDP
+576 IVDLDDTKKNDAP
-588 SNVTEPTEEN
+588 IDSESNEEDSELKPETEDN
-598 AALDQENETNND
+598 S
-610 KPKKHHYTSGIISL
+610 PKKHHYKSEIISL

-629 AALGGTWAYTNNRP
+629 AALGGTWAYTNNHS
-643 NNEQKAVV
+643 NNEQKASIERSSSNSHVKKNK
-651 EQSSSHTKQTSK
+651 QSSS
-663 SNSKQSNKKSD
+663 KQSAKKD
-674 ENDAVKKSKS
+674 IAKNQKTNAKSKTKS
-684 SAKPKVKATQTHLTR
+684 TPTYLTR
-699 SQAVLKQ
+699 SQAILKQ

-738 YANPIANLYS
+738 YSNPIASLYS
-748 AIANEDKVQTREIWL
+748 AIANEDKAQTRDIWL
-763 NLTDD
+763 SLTDD

>member
-1 MVGIKEGEK
+1 
-10 IMLLVTFDKVPKGA
+10 MLLVTFDKVPKGA

-38 PELDIKTADTAVKD
+38 PELDIKTADDAVKD
-52 YAKSLE
+52 YAKTLE
-58 AAGSNVAFTIFD
+58 EADSNVTFTIFD

-76 EESSFEAPV
+76 EESSFEAQI

-104 ENLNREQEETVT
+104 ENLTRDQEETVT
-116 DLKDQIFNELE
+116 TLKDQIFNELE
-127 PSLNEDYEDSLN
+127 PSLSDDEEDLN
-139 EDNGFMFNNNQVL
+139 KDNGFMFNNNQIL
-152 EPEDEEDEVGEEI
+152 DSDDEVRDEI
-165 PPKND
+165 PPEND
-170 VSDETADKNSTA
+170 VNDETEDNSPTEE
-182 QLNTSNSAN
+182 SNSNAATN
-191 PNSYNFVTKSP
+191 PSLNNVPTQLP
-202 EATPPSSLPVLP
+202 EEVDALPI
-214 VQPDQVS
+214 QAGQ
-221 TTEAT
+221 TTET
-226 HDEVI
+226 ETSRSEVI

-243 DRLPKGYDK
+243 DRLPRGYDK

-258 NIRHDLGYLDNPRDQ
+258 NIRHDLGYLDNPKDQ

-321 KEPIDKIVES
+321 KESLDKIVEGR
-331 KTVTKIQQLT
+331 TAAQIQQLV

-347 KQNNQSDLNK
+347 KQNNQSDLSK

-387 ALKSFNDQEELK
+387 ALKNFNDQEELK

-408 EQLKADKAKAE
+408 EQLKADKAKVE
-419 HVARNEEVQKR
+419 RVARDEEVQKR

-442 NDFDHAVRDN
+442 NDFDHAVRNN
-452 YDKNNN
+452 YDKNND
-458 LFEKNL
+458 LFEDNL
-464 KKVQERVQLAKEEIN
+464 KKVQEKVRLAKEQIN
-479 EQRRIDQEKAEERR
+479 QQKQLDQEKAEEKR

-546 LENPNVKITLNSDGK
+546 LENPNVKITLNNDGK
-561 DTKDISVPVPNIKGE
+561 NALVPVPHVDGE
-576 IVDLDTTKQTDP
+576 IVDLDDTKKNDAP
-588 SNVTEPTEEN
+588 IDSESNEEDSELKPETEDN
-598 AALDQENETNND
+598 S
-610 KPKKHHYTSGIISL
+610 PKKRHYKSEIISL

-629 AALGGTWAYTNNRP
+629 AALGGTWAYTNNHS
-643 NNEQKAVV
+643 NNEQKASIERSSSNSHVKKNK
-651 EQSSSHTKQTSK
+651 QSSS
-663 SNSKQSNKKSD
+663 KQSDKKSANEDIAKNKKP
-674 ENDAVKKSKS
+674 NAKSKTKS
-684 SAKPKVKATQTHLTR
+684 TPTHLTR

-738 YANPIANLYS
+738 YSNPIANLYS
-748 AIANEDKVQTREIWL
+748 AIANEDKAQTRDIWL
-763 NLTDD
+763 SLTDD

>member
-1 MVGIKEGEK
+1 
-10 IMLLVTFDKVPKGA
+10 MLLVTFDKVPKGA

-38 PELDIKTADTAVKD
+38 PELDIKTADDAVKD

-58 AAGSNVAFTIFD
+58 EADSNVTFTIFD

-76 EESSFEAPV
+76 EESSFEAQI

-104 ENLNREQEETVT
+104 ENLTRDQEETVT
-116 DLKDQIFNELE
+116 TLKDQIFNELE
-127 PSLNEDYEDSLN
+127 PSLSDDEEDLN
-139 EDNGFMFNNNQVL
+139 KDNGFMFNNNQIL
-152 EPEDEEDEVGEEI
+152 DSDDEVRDEI
-165 PPKND
+165 PPEND
-170 VSDETADKNSTA
+170 VNDETEDNSPTEE
-182 QLNTSNSAN
+182 SNSNAATN
-191 PNSYNFVTKSP
+191 PSLNNVPTQLP
-202 EATPPSSLPVLP
+202 EEVDALPI
-214 VQPDQVS
+214 QAGQ
-221 TTEAT
+221 TTET
-226 HDEVI
+226 ETNRSEVI

-243 DRLPKGYDK
+243 DRLPRGYDK
-252 NQFALN
+252 NQFALD
-258 NIRHDLGYLDNPRDQ
+258 NIRHDLGYLDNPKDQ
-273 YDQALNDK
+273 YEQELNDK
-281 IDQALRD
+281 INQALRD

-321 KEPIDKIVES
+321 KESLDKIVEGR
-331 KTVTKIQQLT
+331 TEAQIQQLV

-347 KQNNQSDLNK
+347 KQNNQSDLSK

-387 ALKSFNDQEELK
+387 ALKNFNDQEELK

-408 EQLKADKAKAE
+408 EQLKADKAKVE
-419 HVARNEEVQKR
+419 RVARDEEVQKR

-442 NDFDHAVRDN
+442 NDFDHAVRNN
-452 YDKNNN
+452 YDKNND
-458 LFEKNL
+458 LFEDNL
-464 KKVQERVQLAKEEIN
+464 KKVQEKVRLAKEQIN
-479 EQRRIDQEKAEERR
+479 QQKLLDQEKAEEKR

-546 LENPNVKITLNSDGK
+546 LENPNVKITLNNDGK
-561 DTKDISVPVPNIKGE
+561 NALVPVPHVDGE
-576 IVDLDTTKQTDP
+576 IVDLDDTKKNDAP
-588 SNVTEPTEEN
+588 IDSESNEEDSELKPETEDN
-598 AALDQENETNND
+598 S
-610 KPKKHHYTSGIISL
+610 PKKRHYKSEIISL

-629 AALGGTWAYTNNRP
+629 AALGGTWAYTNNHS
-643 NNEQKAVV
+643 NNEQKASIERSSSNSHVKKNK
-651 EQSSSHTKQTSK
+651 QSSS
-663 SNSKQSNKKSD
+663 KQSDKKSANEDIAKNKKP
-674 ENDAVKKSKS
+674 NAKSKTKS
-684 SAKPKVKATQTHLTR
+684 TPTYLTR
-699 SQAVLKQ
+699 SQAILKQ

-738 YANPIANLYS
+738 YSNPIASLYS
-748 AIANEDKVQTREIWL
+748 AIANEDKAQTRDIWL
-763 NLTDD
+763 SLTDD

>member
-1 MVGIKEGEK
+1 
-10 IMLLVTFDKVPKGA
+10 MLLVTFDKVPKGA

-38 PELDIKTADTAVKD
+38 PELDIKTADDAVKD

-58 AAGSNVAFTIFD
+58 EADSNVTFTIFD

-76 EESSFEAPV
+76 EESSFEAQI

-104 ENLNREQEETVT
+104 ENLTRDQEETVT
-116 DLKDQIFNELE
+116 TLKDQIFNELE
-127 PSLNEDYEDSLN
+127 PSLSDDEEDLN
-139 EDNGFMFNNNQVL
+139 KDNGFMFNNNQIL
-152 EPEDEEDEVGEEI
+152 DSDDEVRDEI
-165 PPKND
+165 PPEND
-170 VSDETADKNSTA
+170 VNDETEDNSPTEE
-182 QLNTSNSAN
+182 SNSNAATN
-191 PNSYNFVTKSP
+191 PSLNNVPTQLP
-202 EATPPSSLPVLP
+202 EEVDALPI
-214 VQPDQVS
+214 QAGQ
-221 TTEAT
+221 TTET
-226 HDEVI
+226 ETSRSEVI
-231 SYGKYTD
+231 SYSKYTD

-243 DRLPKGYDK
+243 DRLPRGYDK

-258 NIRHDLGYLDNPRDQ
+258 NIRHDLGYLDNPKDQ

-321 KEPIDKIVES
+321 KESLDKIVEGR
-331 KTVTKIQQLT
+331 TAAQIQQLV

-347 KQNNQSDLNK
+347 KQNNQSDLSK

-387 ALKSFNDQEELK
+387 ALKNFNDQEELK

-408 EQLKADKAKAE
+408 EQLKADKAKVE
-419 HVARNEEVQKR
+419 RVARDEEVQKR

-442 NDFDHAVRDN
+442 NDFDHAVRNN
-452 YDKNNN
+452 YDKNND
-458 LFEKNL
+458 LFEDNL
-464 KKVQERVQLAKEEIN
+464 KKVQEKVQLAKEQIN
-479 EQRRIDQEKAEERR
+479 QQKQLDQEKAEEKR

-546 LENPNVKITLNSDGK
+546 LENPNVKITLNNDGK
-561 DTKDISVPVPNIKGE
+561 NALVPVPHVDGE
-576 IVDLDTTKQTDP
+576 VVDLDDTKKNDAP
-588 SNVTEPTEEN
+588 IDSESNEEDSELKPETEDN
-598 AALDQENETNND
+598 S
-610 KPKKHHYTSGIISL
+610 PKKRHYKSEIISL

-629 AALGGTWAYTNNRP
+629 AALGGTWAYTNNHS
-643 NNEQKAVV
+643 NNEQKASIERSSSNSHVKKNK
-651 EQSSSHTKQTSK
+651 QSSS
-663 SNSKQSNKKSD
+663 KQSDKKSANEDIAKNKKP
-674 ENDAVKKSKS
+674 NAKSKTKS
-684 SAKPKVKATQTHLTR
+684 TPTHLTR

-706 YRETKTWAQKRD
+706 YRETKNWAQKRD

-738 YANPIANLYS
+738 YSNPIASLYS
-748 AIANEDKVQTREIWL
+748 AIANEDKAQTRDIWL
-763 NLTDD
+763 SLTDD

>member
-1 MVGIKEGEK
+1 
-10 IMLLVTFDKVPKGA
+10 MLLVTFDKVPKGA

-38 PELDIKTADTAVKD
+38 PELDIKTADDAVKD

-58 AAGSNVAFTIFD
+58 EADSNVTFTIFD

-76 EESSFEAPV
+76 EESSFEAQI

-104 ENLNREQEETVT
+104 ENLTRDQEETVT
-116 DLKDQIFNELE
+116 TLKDQIFNELE
-127 PSLNEDYEDSLN
+127 PSLSDDEEDLN
-139 EDNGFMFNNNQVL
+139 KDNGFMFNNNQIL
-152 EPEDEEDEVGEEI
+152 DSDDEVRDEI
-165 PPKND
+165 PPEND
-170 VSDETADKNSTA
+170 VNDETEDNSPTEE
-182 QLNTSNSAN
+182 SNSNAATN
-191 PNSYNFVTKSP
+191 PSLNNVPTQLP
-202 EATPPSSLPVLP
+202 EEVDALPI
-214 VQPDQVS
+214 QAGQ
-221 TTEAT
+221 TTET
-226 HDEVI
+226 ETSRSEVI

-243 DRLPKGYDK
+243 DRLPRGYDK

-258 NIRHDLGYLDNPRDQ
+258 NIRHDLGYLDNPKDQ

-309 VDRLKEAYNRVT
+309 VDRLKEAYNGVT
-321 KEPIDKIVES
+321 KKSLDKIVEGR
-331 KTVTKIQQLT
+331 TAAQIQQLA
-341 VKATQQ
+341 VKATHQ
-347 KQNNQSDLNK
+347 KQNNQSDLSK

-387 ALKSFNDQEELK
+387 ALKNFNDQEELK

-408 EQLKADKAKAE
+408 EQLKADKAKVE
-419 HVARNEEVQKR
+419 RVARDEEVQKR

-442 NDFDHAVRDN
+442 NDFDHAVRNN
-452 YDKNNN
+452 YDKNND
-458 LFEKNL
+458 LFEDNL
-464 KKVQERVQLAKEEIN
+464 KKVQEKVRLAKEQIN
-479 EQRRIDQEKAEERR
+479 QQKQLDQEKAEEKR

-546 LENPNVKITLNSDGK
+546 LENPNVKITLNNDGK
-561 DTKDISVPVPNIKGE
+561 NALVPVPHVDGE
-576 IVDLDTTKQTDP
+576 IVDLDDTKKNDAP
-588 SNVTEPTEEN
+588 IDSESNEEDSELKPETEDN
-598 AALDQENETNND
+598 S
-610 KPKKHHYTSGIISL
+610 PKKHHYKSEIISL

-629 AALGGTWAYTNNRP
+629 AALGGTWAYTNNHS
-643 NNEQKAVV
+643 NNEQKASIERSSSNSHVKKNK
-651 EQSSSHTKQTSK
+651 QSSS
-663 SNSKQSNKKSD
+663 KQSAKKD
-674 ENDAVKKSKS
+674 IAKNQKTNAKSKTKS
-684 SAKPKVKATQTHLTR
+684 TPTYLTR
-699 SQAVLKQ
+699 SQAILKQ

-738 YANPIANLYS
+738 YSNPIASLYS
-748 AIANEDKVQTREIWL
+748 AIANEDKAQTRDIWL
-763 NLTDD
+763 SLTDD

>member
-1 MVGIKEGEK
+1 
-10 IMLLVTFDKVPKGA
+10 MLLVTFDKVPKGA

-38 PELDIKTADTAVKD
+38 PELDIKTADDAVKG

-58 AAGSNVAFTIFD
+58 EADSNVTFTIFD

-76 EESSFEAPV
+76 EESSFEAQI

-104 ENLNREQEETVT
+104 ENLTRDQEETVT
-116 DLKDQIFNELE
+116 TLKDQIFNELE
-127 PSLNEDYEDSLN
+127 PSLSDDEEDLN
-139 EDNGFMFNNNQVL
+139 KDNGFMFNNNQIL
-152 EPEDEEDEVGEEI
+152 DSDDEVRDEI
-165 PPKND
+165 PPEND
-170 VSDETADKNSTA
+170 VNDETEDNSPTEE
-182 QLNTSNSAN
+182 SNSNAATN
-191 PNSYNFVTKSP
+191 PSLNNVPTQLP
-202 EATPPSSLPVLP
+202 EEVDALPI
-214 VQPDQVS
+214 QAGQ
-221 TTEAT
+221 TTET
-226 HDEVI
+226 ETSRSEVI

-243 DRLPKGYDK
+243 DRLPRGYDK

-258 NIRHDLGYLDNPRDQ
+258 NIRHDLGYLDNPKDQ

-321 KEPIDKIVES
+321 KESLDKIVEDR
-331 KTVTKIQQLT
+331 TAAQIQQLI
-341 VKATQQ
+341 VKATHQ
-347 KQNNQSDLNK
+347 KQNNQSDLSK

-380 LEEKRNL
+380 LEEKRNI
-387 ALKSFNDQEELK
+387 ALKNFNDQEELK

-408 EQLKADKAKAE
+408 EQLKADKAKVE
-419 HVARNEEVQKR
+419 RVARDEEVQKR

-442 NDFDHAVRDN
+442 NDFDHAVRNN
-452 YDKNNN
+452 YDKNND
-458 LFEKNL
+458 LFEDNL
-464 KKVQERVQLAKEEIN
+464 KKVQEKVRLAKEQIN
-479 EQRRIDQEKAEERR
+479 QQKLLDQEKAEEKR

-546 LENPNVKITLNSDGK
+546 LENPNVKITLNNDGK
-561 DTKDISVPVPNIKGE
+561 NALVPVPHVDGE
-576 IVDLDTTKQTDP
+576 IVDLDDTKKNDAP
-588 SNVTEPTEEN
+588 IDSESNEEDSELKPETEDN
-598 AALDQENETNND
+598 S
-610 KPKKHHYTSGIISL
+610 PKKRHYKSEIISL

-629 AALGGTWAYTNNRP
+629 AALGGTWAYTNNHS
-643 NNEQKAVV
+643 NNEQKASIERSSSNSHVKKNK
-651 EQSSSHTKQTSK
+651 QSSS
-663 SNSKQSNKKSD
+663 KQSDKKSANEDIAKNKKP
-674 ENDAVKKSKS
+674 NAKSKTKS
-684 SAKPKVKATQTHLTR
+684 TPTYLTR
-699 SQAVLKQ
+699 SQAILKQ

-738 YANPIANLYS
+738 YSNPIASLYS
-748 AIANEDKVQTREIWL
+748 AIANEDKAQTRDIWL
-763 NLTDD
+763 SLTDD

>member
-1 MVGIKEGEK
+1 
-10 IMLLVTFDKVPKGA
+10 MLLVTFDKVPKGA

-38 PELDIKTADTAVKD
+38 PELDIKTADDAVKD

-58 AAGSNVAFTIFD
+58 EADSNVTFTIFD

-76 EESSFEAPV
+76 EESSFEAQI

-104 ENLNREQEETVT
+104 ENLTRDQEETVT
-116 DLKDQIFNELE
+116 TLKDQIFNELE
-127 PSLNEDYEDSLN
+127 PSLSDDEEDLN
-139 EDNGFMFNNNQVL
+139 KDNGFMFNNNQIL
-152 EPEDEEDEVGEEI
+152 DSDDEVRDEI
-165 PPKND
+165 PPEN
-170 VSDETADKNSTA
+170 DETEDNSPTEE
-182 QLNTSNSAN
+182 SNSNAATN
-191 PNSYNFVTKSP
+191 PSLNNVPTQLP
-202 EATPPSSLPVLP
+202 EEVDALPI
-214 VQPDQVS
+214 QAGQ
-221 TTEAT
+221 TTET
-226 HDEVI
+226 ETSRSEVI

-243 DRLPKGYDK
+243 DRLPRGYDK

-258 NIRHDLGYLDNPRDQ
+258 NIRHDLGYLDNPKDQ

-321 KEPIDKIVES
+321 KESLDKIVEDR
-331 KTVTKIQQLT
+331 TAAQIQQLV
-341 VKATQQ
+341 VKATHQ
-347 KQNNQSDLNK
+347 KQNNQSDLSK

-380 LEEKRNL
+380 LEEKRNI
-387 ALKSFNDQEELK
+387 ALKNFNDQEELK

-408 EQLKADKAKAE
+408 EQLKSDKAKVE
-419 HVARNEEVQKR
+419 RVARDEEVQKR

-442 NDFDHAVRDN
+442 NDFDHAVRNN
-452 YDKNNN
+452 YDKNND
-458 LFEKNL
+458 LFEDNL
-464 KKVQERVQLAKEEIN
+464 KKVQEKVRLAKEQIN
-479 EQRRIDQEKAEERR
+479 QQKQLDQEKAEEKR

-546 LENPNVKITLNSDGK
+546 LENPNVKITLNNDGK
-561 DTKDISVPVPNIKGE
+561 NALVPVPHVDGE
-576 IVDLDTTKQTDP
+576 VVDLDDTKKNDAP
-588 SNVTEPTEEN
+588 IDSESNEEDSELKPETEDN
-598 AALDQENETNND
+598 S
-610 KPKKHHYTSGIISL
+610 PKKRHYKSEIISL

-629 AALGGTWAYTNNRP
+629 AALGGTWAYTNNHS
-643 NNEQKAVV
+643 NNEQKASIERSSSNSHVKKNK
-651 EQSSSHTKQTSK
+651 QSSS
-663 SNSKQSNKKSD
+663 KQSDKKSANEDIAKNKKP
-674 ENDAVKKSKS
+674 NAKSKTKS
-684 SAKPKVKATQTHLTR
+684 TPTYLTR
-699 SQAVLKQ
+699 SQAILKQ

-738 YANPIANLYS
+738 YSNPIASLYS
-748 AIANEDKVQTREIWL
+748 AIANEDKAQTRDIWL
-763 NLTDD
+763 SLTDD

>member
-1 MVGIKEGEK
+1 MVGVKEGEK

-38 PELDIKTADTAVKD
+38 PELDIKTADDAVKD

-58 AAGSNVAFTIFD
+58 EADSNVTFTIFD

-76 EESSFEAPV
+76 EESSFEAQI

-104 ENLNREQEETVT
+104 ENLTRDQEETVT
-116 DLKDQIFNELE
+116 TLKDQIFNELE
-127 PSLNEDYEDSLN
+127 PSLSDDEEDLN
-139 EDNGFMFNNNQVL
+139 KDNGFMFNNNQIL
-152 EPEDEEDEVGEEI
+152 DSDDEVRDEI
-165 PPKND
+165 PPEND
-170 VSDETADKNSTA
+170 VNDETEDNSPTEE
-182 QLNTSNSAN
+182 SNSNAATN
-191 PNSYNFVTKSP
+191 PSLNNVPTQLP
-202 EATPPSSLPVLP
+202 EEVDALPI
-214 VQPDQVS
+214 QAGQ
-221 TTEAT
+221 TTET
-226 HDEVI
+226 ETSRSEVI

-243 DRLPKGYDK
+243 DRLPRGYDK

-258 NIRHDLGYLDNPRDQ
+258 NIRHDLGYLDNPKDQ

-321 KEPIDKIVES
+321 KESLDKIVEDR
-331 KTVTKIQQLT
+331 TAAQIQQLV
-341 VKATQQ
+341 VKATHQ
-347 KQNNQSDLNK
+347 KQNNQSDLSK

-380 LEEKRNL
+380 LEEKRNI
-387 ALKSFNDQEELK
+387 ALKNFNDQEELK

-408 EQLKADKAKAE
+408 EQLKADKAKVE
-419 HVARNEEVQKR
+419 RVARDEEVQKR

-442 NDFDHAVRDN
+442 NDFDHAVRNN
-452 YDKNNN
+452 YDKNND
-458 LFEKNL
+458 LFEDNL
-464 KKVQERVQLAKEEIN
+464 KKVQEKVRLAKEQIN
-479 EQRRIDQEKAEERR
+479 QQKQLDQEKAEEKR

-546 LENPNVKITLNSDGK
+546 LENPNVKITLNNDGK
-561 DTKDISVPVPNIKGE
+561 NALVPVPHVDGE
-576 IVDLDTTKQTDP
+576 IVDLDDTKKNDAP
-588 SNVTEPTEEN
+588 IDSESNEEDSELKPETEDN
-598 AALDQENETNND
+598 S
-610 KPKKHHYTSGIISL
+610 PKKHHYKSEIISL

-629 AALGGTWAYTNNRP
+629 AALGGTWAYTNNHS
-643 NNEQKAVV
+643 NNEQKASIERSSSNSHVKKNK
-651 EQSSSHTKQTSK
+651 QSSS
-663 SNSKQSNKKSD
+663 KQSAKKD
-674 ENDAVKKSKS
+674 IAKNQKTNAKSKTKS
-684 SAKPKVKATQTHLTR
+684 TPTYLTR
-699 SQAVLKQ
+699 SQAILKQ

-738 YANPIANLYS
+738 YSNPIASLYS
-748 AIANEDKVQTREIWL
+748 AIANEDKAQTRDIWL
-763 NLTDD
+763 SLTDD

>member
-1 MVGIKEGEK
+1 MVGVEEGEK

-38 PELDIKTADTAVKD
+38 PELDIKTADDAVKD

-58 AAGSNVAFTIFD
+58 EADSNVTFTIFD

-76 EESSFEAPV
+76 EESSFEAQI

-104 ENLNREQEETVT
+104 ENLTRDQEETVT
-116 DLKDQIFNELE
+116 TLKDQIFNELE
-127 PSLNEDYEDSLN
+127 PSLSDDEEDLN
-139 EDNGFMFNNNQVL
+139 KDNGFMFNNNQIL
-152 EPEDEEDEVGEEI
+152 DSDDEVRDEI
-165 PPKND
+165 PPEND
-170 VSDETADKNSTA
+170 VNDETEDNSPTEE
-182 QLNTSNSAN
+182 SNSNAATN
-191 PNSYNFVTKSP
+191 PSLNNVPTQLP
-202 EATPPSSLPVLP
+202 EEVDALPI
-214 VQPDQVS
+214 QAGQ
-221 TTEAT
+221 TTET
-226 HDEVI
+226 ETSRSEVI

-243 DRLPKGYDK
+243 DRLPRGYDK

-258 NIRHDLGYLDNPRDQ
+258 NIRHDLGYLDNPKDQ

-321 KEPIDKIVES
+321 KESLDKIVEDR
-331 KTVTKIQQLT
+331 TAAQIQQLV
-341 VKATQQ
+341 VKATHQ
-347 KQNNQSDLNK
+347 KQNNQSDLSK

-380 LEEKRNL
+380 LEEKRNI
-387 ALKSFNDQEELK
+387 ALKNFNDQEELK

-408 EQLKADKAKAE
+408 EQLKADKAKVE
-419 HVARNEEVQKR
+419 RVARDEEVQKR

-442 NDFDHAVRDN
+442 NDFDHAVRNN
-452 YDKNNN
+452 YDKNND
-458 LFEKNL
+458 LFEDNL
-464 KKVQERVQLAKEEIN
+464 KKVQEKVRLAKEQIN
-479 EQRRIDQEKAEERR
+479 QQKLLDQEKAEEKR

-546 LENPNVKITLNSDGK
+546 LENPNVKITLNNDGK
-561 DTKDISVPVPNIKGE
+561 NALVPVPHVDGE
-576 IVDLDTTKQTDP
+576 VVDLDDTKKNDAP
-588 SNVTEPTEEN
+588 IDSESNEEDSELKPETEDN
-598 AALDQENETNND
+598 S
-610 KPKKHHYTSGIISL
+610 PKKRHYKSEIISL

-629 AALGGTWAYTNNRP
+629 AALGGTWAYTNNHS
-643 NNEQKAVV
+643 NNEQKASIERSSSNSHVKKNK
-651 EQSSSHTKQTSK
+651 QSSS
-663 SNSKQSNKKSD
+663 KQSDKKSANEDIAKNKKP
-674 ENDAVKKSKS
+674 NAKSKTKS
-684 SAKPKVKATQTHLTR
+684 TPTHLTR

-738 YANPIANLYS
+738 YSNPIASLYS
-748 AIANEDKVQTREIWL
+748 AIANEDKAQTRDIWL
-763 NLTDD
+763 SLTDD

>member
-1 MVGIKEGEK
+1 
-10 IMLLVTFDKVPKGA
+10 MLLVTFDKVPKGA
-24 KKYFQFKHK
+24 KKYLQFKHK

-38 PELDIKTADTAVKD
+38 PELDIKTADDAVKD
-52 YAKSLE
+52 YAKTLE
-58 AAGSNVAFTIFD
+58 EADSNVTFTIFD

-76 EESSFEAPV
+76 EESSFEAQI

-104 ENLNREQEETVT
+104 ENLTRDQEETVT
-116 DLKDQIFNELE
+116 TLKDQIFNELE
-127 PSLNEDYEDSLN
+127 PSLNDDEDDLN
-139 EDNGFMFNNNQVL
+139 EDNGFMFNSNQIL
-152 EPEDEEDEVGEEI
+152 DSDDEVRDEI
-165 PPKND
+165 PPEND
-170 VSDETADKNSTA
+170 VNDETEDNSPTEE
-182 QLNTSNSAN
+182 SNSNAAAN
-191 PNSYNFVTKSP
+191 PSLNNVPTQLPEKVGASP
-202 EATPPSSLPVLP
+202 IQAG
-214 VQPDQVS
+214 Q
-221 TTEAT
+221 TTET
-226 HDEVI
+226 ETSRSEVI

-243 DRLPKGYDK
+243 DRLPRGYDK

-258 NIRHDLGYLDNPRDQ
+258 NIRHDLGYLDNPKDQ

-321 KEPIDKIVES
+321 KESLDKIVEGR
-331 KTVTKIQQLT
+331 TAAQIQQLV

-347 KQNNQSDLNK
+347 KQNNQSDLSK

-387 ALKSFNDQEELK
+387 ALKNFNDQEELK

-408 EQLKADKAKAE
+408 EQLKADKAKVE
-419 HVARNEEVQKR
+419 RVARDEEVQKR

-442 NDFDHAVRDN
+442 NDFDHAVRNN
-452 YDKNNN
+452 YDKNND
-458 LFEKNL
+458 LFEDNL
-464 KKVQERVQLAKEEIN
+464 KKVQEKVRLAKEQIN
-479 EQRRIDQEKAEERR
+479 QQKQLDQEKAEEKR

-546 LENPNVKITLNSDGK
+546 LENPNVKITLNNDGK
-561 DTKDISVPVPNIKGE
+561 NALVPVPHVDGE
-576 IVDLDTTKQTDP
+576 VVDLDDTKKNDAP
-588 SNVTEPTEEN
+588 IDSESNEEDSELKPETEDN
-598 AALDQENETNND
+598 S
-610 KPKKHHYTSGIISL
+610 PKKRHYKSEIISL

-629 AALGGTWAYTNNRP
+629 AALGGTWAYTNNHS
-643 NNEQKAVV
+643 NNEQKASIERSSSNSHVKKNK
-651 EQSSSHTKQTSK
+651 QSSS
-663 SNSKQSNKKSD
+663 KQSDKKSANEDIAKNKKP
-674 ENDAVKKSKS
+674 NAKSKTKS
-684 SAKPKVKATQTHLTR
+684 TPTHLTR

-706 YRETKTWAQKRD
+706 YRETKNWAQKRD

-738 YANPIANLYS
+738 YSNPIANLYS
-748 AIANEDKVQTREIWL
+748 AIANEDKAQTRDIWL
-763 NLTDD
+763 SLTDD